1 MTLSQSRMKKTV
13 QNVSTTRTMPKKTL
27 LAMCCALFYSQP
39 GLAADIV
46 EYDSTFLMGDGATSI
61 DVSRYSNGNPTPAG
75 TYTVRVFV
83 NEKAVT
89 SQTIPF
95 IDIGKKSAEAC
106 LTMKNLAQLHI
117 KSPQNVGEKAI
128 LKKGDDESSDCLNLP
143 ALIEQSSVTFDMG
156 DQRLDIIVPQ
166 AWINKSY
173 DGYVEPSLWE
183 NGIPAALLSYNINGY
198 HNTNHGVDNDNMY
211 AAFNTGI
218 NLGAWRFRA
227 NGNYNWNNNSGSNFD
242 FQNRY
247 IQRDLTA
254 LRSQLM
260 LGEAYTTGETFD
272 SVSIR
277 GVRLYSDSRMLP
289 SQLANYAPVIR
300 GVANTN
306 AKVTITQGGY
316 KIYESTVPPGP
327 FEINDLS
334 PSGYGSDLIVTIEE
348 ADGSKR
354 TFSQPFSS
362 VMQMQKPGVGRWDVS
377 AGEVNDDD
385 LHDNPYVAQG
395 TYYYGLNNYLT
406 AYTGVQATD
415 NHYLAGLLGMGLNT
429 PFGAIALDIT
439 HSRAE
444 IPDDKTYQGQS
455 YRLTW
460 NKLIEATDTSFNVAA
475 YRYSTQNYLGLND
488 ALQLIDE
495 AKYGDDDQ
503 RNTMNNFARLKNQIT
518 LSISQPLQYG
528 ETDYGSFYLSG
539 SWTDYWATGDSR
551 SDYTLGYGKGFS
563 WGSMSV
569 NLQRT
574 WDEDGK
580 KDDSLYIN
588 LSIPLANLL
597 GGESRRSGFNTLSTQ
612 MRTDF
617 NGGHN
622 LSMNSSG
629 SSKDNML
636 NYSVNTGYTMQKE
649 GKSISDIGGYASYQ
663 SPWGDISA
671 SASAN
676 NDSSRQ
682 YSLATN
688 GGFVLHGGGLTF
700 TNDNFGNNDAIVL
713 VKAPGAKGARING
726 GNSTIDRWGYGAT
739 NSLSAYRE
747 NLVNVDIDTLE
758 NDVELKSTSATLVPR
773 DGAVVLASFETDQG
787 RSVIL
792 NMSRN
797 DGKALPF
804 GAEIYENDVQIGNM
818 GQGGQAFVRGIS
830 DAGELSVR
838 WFEENQPV
846 TCSATFALPA
856 TQQTVGSSQTLLL
869 DHVTCRVNNL
879 KSNGIDNEKE

>member
-1 MTLSQSRMKKTV
+1 M

-27 LAMCCALFYSQP
+27 LAVCCALLYSQP
-39 GLAADIV
+39 GLTADVV
-46 EYDSTFLMGDGATSI
+46 EYDSSFLMGDGAASI
-61 DVSRYSNGNPTPAG
+61 DVSRYSDGNPTPVG
-75 TYTVRVFV
+75 TYTVKVFV
-83 NEKAVT
+83 NEKPVA

-95 IDIGKKSAEAC
+95 IDVGKKNAEAC
-106 LTMKNLAQLHI
+106 LTPKNLAQLHI
-117 KSPQNVGEKAI
+117 KQPEIVGEKAV
-128 LKKGDDESSDCLNLP
+128 LKRGDEESDDCLNLP
-143 ALIEQSSVTFDMG
+143 ALIDQSSVEFDMG
-156 DQRLDIIVPQ
+156 DQRLDITVPQ
-166 AWINKSY
+166 AWVNKGY
-173 DGYVEPSLWE
+173 EGYVEPSLWE
-183 NGIPAALLSYNINGY
+183 SGIPAALLSYNINGY
-198 HNTNHGVDNDNMY
+198 HNTNNGVDNDSMY
-211 AAFNTGI
+211 AAFNTGV

-227 NGNYNWNNNSGSNFD
+227 NGNYNWDKDNGSNFD

-247 IQRDLTA
+247 VQRDLPA
-254 LRSQLM
+254 LRSQLIM
-260 LGEAYTTGETFD
+260 GESYTTGETFD

-306 AKVTITQGGY
+306 AKVTVTQSGY
-316 KIYESTVPPGP
+316 KIYEATVPPGP

-362 VMQMQKPGVGRWDVS
+362 VMQMQKPGVGRWDFS

-385 LHDNPYVAQG
+385 IHDKPYLAQG

-406 AYTGVQATD
+406 AYSGIQGTN
-415 NHYLAGLLGMGLNT
+415 NHYLAGLIGVGLNT
-429 PFGAIALDIT
+429 PFGALALDVT
-439 HSRAE
+439 HSRTE

-460 NKLIEATDTSFNVAA
+460 NKLIEPTNTSFNVAA
-475 YRYSTQNYLGLND
+475 YRYSTQDYLGLND
-488 ALQLIDE
+488 ALQLIDD
-495 AKYGDDDQ
+495 AKYNDDDQ
-503 RNTMNNFARLKNQIT
+503 RDTMDNYARMKNQIT
-518 LSISQPLQYG
+518 LSISQPLQDG

-563 WGSMSV
+563 WGSMSI

-574 WDEDGK
+574 WDEDGE

-597 GGESRRSGFNTLSTQ
+597 GGEDRRSGFTSLSTQ

-629 SSKDNML
+629 NNEDNTL

-649 GKSISDIGGYASYQ
+649 DKNISDVGGYVSYQ

-676 NDSSRQ
+676 NDSNRQ
-682 YSLATN
+682 YSLSTD
-688 GGFVLHGGGLTF
+688 GGFILHSGGLTF
-700 TNDNFGNNDAIVL
+700 TNDNFSNSDALVL

-726 GNSTIDRWGYGAT
+726 GGSTIDRWGYGAS
-739 NSLSAYRE
+739 NALSAYRE
-747 NLVNVDIDTLE
+747 NQVSLDIDTLE
-758 NDVELKSTSATLVPR
+758 NDVELKSTSTMLVPR
-773 DGAVVLASFETDQG
+773 DGAVVFASFETDQG
-787 RSVIL
+787 RSAIIT
-792 NMSRN
+792 MTRN
-797 DGKALPF
+797 DGKTIPF
-804 GAEIYENDVQIGNM
+804 GAEVFEGNTPIGNM
-818 GQGGQAFVRGIS
+818 GQGGQAFVRGIN
-830 DAGELSVR
+830 DRGELTVR
-838 WFEENQPV
+838 WFENNQP
-846 TCSATFALPA
+846 TRCSATYQLP
-856 TQQTVGSSQTLLL
+856 TDQQTVGSGQTLLL
-869 DHVTCRVNNL
+869 NNITCRVINHNQ
-879 KSNGIDNEKE
+879 NGTHNEKE

>member
-1 MTLSQSRMKKTV
+1 MEKTV

-27 LAMCCALFYSQP
+27 LAVCCALLYSQP
-39 GLAADIV
+39 GLTADVV
-46 EYDSTFLMGDGATSI
+46 EYDSSFLMGDGAASI
-61 DVSRYSNGNPTPAG
+61 DVSRYSDGNPTPVG
-75 TYTVRVFV
+75 TYTVKVFV
-83 NEKAVT
+83 NEKPVA

-95 IDIGKKSAEAC
+95 IDVGKKSAEAC
-106 LTMKNLAQLHI
+106 LTPKNLAQLHI
-117 KSPQNVGEKAI
+117 KQPEIVGEKAV
-128 LKKGDDESSDCLNLP
+128 LKRGDEESDDCLNLP
-143 ALIEQSSVTFDMG
+143 ALIDQSSVEFDMG
-156 DQRLDIIVPQ
+156 DQRLDITVPQ
-166 AWINKSY
+166 AWVNKGY
-173 DGYVEPSLWE
+173 EGYVEPSLWE
-183 NGIPAALLSYNINGY
+183 SGIPAALLSYNINGY
-198 HNTNHGVDNDNMY
+198 HNTNNGVDNDSMY
-211 AAFNTGI
+211 AAFNTGV

-227 NGNYNWNNNSGSNFD
+227 NGNYNWDKDNGSNFD

-247 IQRDLTA
+247 VQRDLPA
-254 LRSQLM
+254 LRSQLIM
-260 LGEAYTTGETFD
+260 GESYTTGETFD

-306 AKVTITQGGY
+306 AKVTVTQSGY
-316 KIYESTVPPGP
+316 KIYEATVPPGP

-362 VMQMQKPGVGRWDVS
+362 VMQMQKPGVGRWDFS

-385 LHDNPYVAQG
+385 IHDKPYLAQG

-406 AYTGVQATD
+406 AYSGIQGTN
-415 NHYLAGLLGMGLNT
+415 NHYLAGLIGVGLNT
-429 PFGAIALDIT
+429 PFGALALDVT
-439 HSRAE
+439 HSRTE

-460 NKLIEATDTSFNVAA
+460 NKLIEPTNTSFNVAA
-475 YRYSTQNYLGLND
+475 YRYSTQDYLGLND
-488 ALQLIDE
+488 ALQLIDD
-495 AKYGDDDQ
+495 AKYNDDDQ
-503 RNTMNNFARLKNQIT
+503 RDTMDNYARMKNQIT
-518 LSISQPLQYG
+518 LSISQPLQDG

-563 WGSMSV
+563 WGSMSI

-574 WDEDGK
+574 WDEDGE

-597 GGESRRSGFNTLSTQ
+597 GGEDRRSGFTSLSTQ

-629 SSKDNML
+629 NNEDNTL

-649 GKSISDIGGYASYQ
+649 DKNISDVGGYVSYQ

-676 NDSSRQ
+676 NDSNRQ
-682 YSLATN
+682 YSLSTD
-688 GGFVLHGGGLTF
+688 GGFILHSGGLTF
-700 TNDNFGNNDAIVL
+700 TNDNFSNSDALVL

-726 GNSTIDRWGYGAT
+726 GGSTIDRWGYGAS
-739 NSLSAYRE
+739 NALSAYRE
-747 NLVNVDIDTLE
+747 NQVSLDIDTLE
-758 NDVELKSTSATLVPR
+758 NDVELKSTSTMLVPR
-773 DGAVVLASFETDQG
+773 DGAVVFASFETDQG
-787 RSVIL
+787 RSAIIT
-792 NMSRN
+792 MTRN
-797 DGKALPF
+797 DGKTIPF
-804 GAEIYENDVQIGNM
+804 GAEVFEDNTPIGNM
-818 GQGGQAFVRGIS
+818 GQGGQAFVRGIN
-830 DAGELSVR
+830 DRGELTVR
-838 WFEENQPV
+838 WFENNQPAR
-846 TCSATFALPA
+846 CSATYQLP
-856 TQQTVGSSQTLLL
+856 TDQQTVGSGQTLLL
-869 DHVTCRVNNL
+869 NNITCRVINHNQ
-879 KSNGIDNEKE
+879 NGTHNEKE

>member
-1 MTLSQSRMKKTV
+1 
-13 QNVSTTRTMPKKTL
+13 MPKKTL
-27 LAMCCALFYSQP
+27 LAVCCALLYSQP
-39 GLAADIV
+39 GLTADVV
-46 EYDSTFLMGDGATSI
+46 EYDSSFLMGDGAASI
-61 DVSRYSNGNPTPAG
+61 DVSRYSDGNPTPVG
-75 TYTVRVFV
+75 TYTVKVFV
-83 NEKAVT
+83 NEKPVA

-95 IDIGKKSAEAC
+95 IDVGKKSAEAC
-106 LTMKNLAQLHI
+106 LTPKNLAQLHI
-117 KSPQNVGEKAI
+117 KQPEIVGEKAV
-128 LKKGDDESSDCLNLP
+128 LKRGDEENDDCLNLP
-143 ALIEQSSVTFDMG
+143 ALIDQSSVEFDMG
-156 DQRLDIIVPQ
+156 DQRLDITVPQ
-166 AWINKSY
+166 AWVNKGY
-173 DGYVEPSLWE
+173 EGYVEPSLWE
-183 NGIPAALLSYNINGY
+183 SGIPAALLSYNINGY
-198 HNTNHGVDNDNMY
+198 HNTNNGVDNDSMY

-227 NGNYNWNNNSGSNFD
+227 NGNYNWDKDNGSNFD

-247 IQRDLTA
+247 VQRDLPA
-254 LRSQLM
+254 LRSQLIM
-260 LGEAYTTGETFD
+260 GESYTTGETFD

-306 AKVTITQGGY
+306 AKVTVTQSGY
-316 KIYESTVPPGP
+316 KIYEATVPPGP

-362 VMQMQKPGVGRWDVS
+362 VMQMQKPGVGRWDFS

-385 LHDNPYVAQG
+385 IHDKPYLAQG

-406 AYTGVQATD
+406 AYSGIQGTN
-415 NHYLAGLLGMGLNT
+415 NHYLAGLIGVGLNT
-429 PFGAIALDIT
+429 PFGALALDVT
-439 HSRAE
+439 HSRTE
-444 IPDDKTYQGQS
+444 IPDDKTYKGQS

-460 NKLIEATDTSFNVAA
+460 NKLIEPTNTSFNVAA
-475 YRYSTQNYLGLND
+475 YRYSTQDYLGLND
-488 ALQLIDE
+488 ALQLIDD
-495 AKYGDDDQ
+495 AKYNDDDQ
-503 RNTMNNFARLKNQIT
+503 RDTMDNYARMKNQIT
-518 LSISQPLQYG
+518 LSISQPLQDG

-563 WGSMSV
+563 WGSMSI

-574 WDEDGK
+574 WDEDGE

-597 GGESRRSGFNTLSTQ
+597 GGEDRRSGFTSLSTQ

-629 SSKDNML
+629 NNEDNTL

-649 GKSISDIGGYASYQ
+649 DKNISDVGGYVSYQ

-676 NDSSRQ
+676 NDSNRQ
-682 YSLATN
+682 YSLSTD
-688 GGFVLHGGGLTF
+688 GGFILHSGGLTF
-700 TNDNFGNNDAIVL
+700 TNDNFSNSDALVL

-726 GNSTIDRWGYGAT
+726 GGSTIDRWGYGAS
-739 NSLSAYRE
+739 NALSAYRE
-747 NLVNVDIDTLE
+747 NQVSLDIDTLE
-758 NDVELKSTSATLVPR
+758 NDVELKSTSTMLVPR
-773 DGAVVLASFETDQG
+773 DGAVVFASFETDQG
-787 RSVIL
+787 RSAIIT
-792 NMSRN
+792 MTRN
-797 DGKALPF
+797 DGKTIPF
-804 GAEIYENDVQIGNM
+804 GAEVFEGNTPIGNM
-818 GQGGQAFVRGIS
+818 GQGGQAFVRGIN
-830 DAGELSVR
+830 DRGELTVR
-838 WFEENQPV
+838 WFENNQP
-846 TCSATFALPA
+846 TRCSATYQLP
-856 TQQTVGSSQTLLL
+856 TDQQTVGSGQTLLL
-869 DHVTCRVNNL
+869 NNITCRVINHNQ
-879 KSNGIDNEKE
+879 NGTHNEKE

>member
-1 MTLSQSRMKKTV
+1 MEKTV
-13 QNVSTTRTMPKKTL
+13 QNVPTTRTMPKKTL
-27 LAMCCALFYSQP
+27 LAVCCALLYSQP
-39 GLAADIV
+39 GLTADVV
-46 EYDSTFLMGDGATSI
+46 EYDSSFLMGDGAASI
-61 DVSRYSNGNPTPAG
+61 DVSRYSDGNPTPVG
-75 TYTVRVFV
+75 TYTVKVFV
-83 NEKAVT
+83 NEKPVA

-95 IDIGKKSAEAC
+95 IDVGKKSAEAC
-106 LTMKNLAQLHI
+106 LTPKNLAQLHI
-117 KSPQNVGEKAI
+117 KQPEIVGEKAV
-128 LKKGDDESSDCLNLP
+128 LKRGDEESDDCLNLP
-143 ALIEQSSVTFDMG
+143 ALIDQSSVEFDMG
-156 DQRLDIIVPQ
+156 DQRLDITVPQ
-166 AWINKSY
+166 AWVNKGY
-173 DGYVEPSLWE
+173 EGYVEPSLWE
-183 NGIPAALLSYNINGY
+183 SGIPAALLSYNINGY
-198 HNTNHGVDNDNMY
+198 HNTNNGVDNDSMY

-227 NGNYNWNNNSGSNFD
+227 NGNYNWDKDNGSNFD

-247 IQRDLTA
+247 VQRDLPA
-254 LRSQLM
+254 LRSQLIV
-260 LGEAYTTGETFD
+260 GEAYTTGETFD

-306 AKVTITQGGY
+306 AKVTVTQSGY
-316 KIYESTVPPGP
+316 KIYEATVPPGP

-362 VMQMQKPGVGRWDVS
+362 VMQMQKPGVGRWDFS

-385 LHDNPYVAQG
+385 IHDKPYLAQG

-406 AYTGVQATD
+406 AYSGIQGTN
-415 NHYLAGLLGMGLNT
+415 NHYLAGLIGVGLNT
-429 PFGAIALDIT
+429 PFGALALDVT
-439 HSRAE
+439 HSRTE

-460 NKLIEATDTSFNVAA
+460 NKLIEPTNTSFNVAA
-475 YRYSTQNYLGLND
+475 YRYSTQDYLGLND
-488 ALQLIDE
+488 ALQLIDD
-495 AKYGDDDQ
+495 AKYNDDDQ
-503 RNTMNNFARLKNQIT
+503 RDTMDNYARMKNQIT
-518 LSISQPLQYG
+518 LSISQPLQDG

-563 WGSMSV
+563 WGSMSI

-574 WDEDGK
+574 WDEDGE

-597 GGESRRSGFNTLSTQ
+597 GGEDRRSGFTSLSTQ

-629 SSKDNML
+629 NNEDNTL

-649 GKSISDIGGYASYQ
+649 DKNISDVGGYVSYQ

-676 NDSSRQ
+676 NDSNRQ
-682 YSLATN
+682 YSLSTD
-688 GGFVLHGGGLTF
+688 GGFILHSGGLTF
-700 TNDNFGNNDAIVL
+700 TNDNFSNSDALVL

-726 GNSTIDRWGYGAT
+726 GGSTIDRWGYGAS
-739 NSLSAYRE
+739 NALSAYRE
-747 NLVNVDIDTLE
+747 NQVSLDIDTLE
-758 NDVELKSTSATLVPR
+758 NDVELKSTSTMLVPR
-773 DGAVVLASFETDQG
+773 DGAVVFASFETDQG
-787 RSVIL
+787 RSAIIT
-792 NMSRN
+792 MTRN
-797 DGKALPF
+797 DGKTIPF
-804 GAEIYENDVQIGNM
+804 GAEVFEGNTPIGNM
-818 GQGGQAFVRGIS
+818 GQGGQAFVRGIN
-830 DAGELSVR
+830 DRGELTVR
-838 WFEENQPV
+838 WFENNQP
-846 TCSATFALPA
+846 TRCSATYQLP
-856 TQQTVGSSQTLLL
+856 TDQQTVGSGQTLLL
-869 DHVTCRVNNL
+869 NNITCRVINHNQ
-879 KSNGIDNEKE
+879 NGSHNEKE

>member
-1 MTLSQSRMKKTV
+1 M
-13 QNVSTTRTMPKKTL
+13 QNVPTTRTLPKKTL
-27 LAMCCALFYSQP
+27 LAVCCALLYSQP
-39 GLAADIV
+39 GLTADVV
-46 EYDSTFLMGDGATSI
+46 EYDSSFLMGDGAASI
-61 DVSRYSNGNPTPAG
+61 DVSRYSDGNPTPVG
-75 TYTVRVFV
+75 TYTVKVFV
-83 NEKAVT
+83 NEKPVA

-95 IDIGKKSAEAC
+95 IDVGKKSAEAC
-106 LTMKNLAQLHI
+106 LTPKNLAQLHI
-117 KSPQNVGEKAI
+117 KQPEIVGEKAV
-128 LKKGDDESSDCLNLP
+128 LKRGDEESDDCLNLP
-143 ALIEQSSVTFDMG
+143 ALIDQSSVEFDMG
-156 DQRLDIIVPQ
+156 DQRLDITVPQ
-166 AWINKSY
+166 AWVNKGY
-173 DGYVEPSLWE
+173 EGYVEPSLWE
-183 NGIPAALLSYNINGY
+183 SGIPAALLSYNINGY
-198 HNTNHGVDNDNMY
+198 HNTNNGVDNDSMY

-227 NGNYNWNNNSGSNFD
+227 NGNYNWDKDNGSNFD

-247 IQRDLTA
+247 VQRDLPA
-254 LRSQLM
+254 LRSQLIM
-260 LGEAYTTGETFD
+260 GESYTTGETFD

-306 AKVTITQGGY
+306 AKVTVTQSGY
-316 KIYESTVPPGP
+316 KIYEATVPPGP

-362 VMQMQKPGVGRWDVS
+362 VMQMQKPGVGRWDFS

-385 LHDNPYVAQG
+385 IHDKPYLAQG

-406 AYTGVQATD
+406 AYSGIQGTN
-415 NHYLAGLLGMGLNT
+415 NHYLAGLIGVGLNT
-429 PFGAIALDIT
+429 PFGALALDVT
-439 HSRAE
+439 HSRTE

-460 NKLIEATDTSFNVAA
+460 NKLIEPTNTSFNVAA
-475 YRYSTQNYLGLND
+475 YRYSTQDYLGLND
-488 ALQLIDE
+488 ALQLIDD
-495 AKYGDDDQ
+495 AKYNDDDQ
-503 RNTMNNFARLKNQIT
+503 RDTMDNYARMKNQIT
-518 LSISQPLQYG
+518 LSISQPLQDG

-563 WGSMSV
+563 WGSMSI

-574 WDEDGK
+574 WDEDGE

-597 GGESRRSGFNTLSTQ
+597 GGENRRSGFTSLSTQ

-629 SSKDNML
+629 NNEDNTL

-649 GKSISDIGGYASYQ
+649 GKDISDVGGYASYQ

-676 NDSSRQ
+676 NDSNRQ
-682 YSLATN
+682 YSLSTD
-688 GGFVLHGGGLTF
+688 GGFILHSGGLTF
-700 TNDNFGNNDAIVL
+700 TNDNFSNSDALVL

-726 GNSTIDRWGYGAT
+726 GGSTIDRWGYGAS
-739 NSLSAYRE
+739 NALSAYRE
-747 NLVNVDIDTLE
+747 NQVNLDIDTLE
-758 NDVELKSTSATLVPR
+758 NDVELKSTSTMLVPR
-773 DGAVVLASFETDQG
+773 DGAVVFASFETDQG
-787 RSVIL
+787 RSVIIT
-792 NMSRN
+792 MARD
-797 DGKALPF
+797 DGKTIPF
-804 GAEIYENDVQIGNM
+804 GAEVFEGNTPIGNM
-818 GQGGQAFVRGIS
+818 GQGGQAFVRGINER
-830 DAGELSVR
+830 GELTVR
-838 WFEENQPV
+838 WYENNQPAR
-846 TCSATFALPA
+846 CSATYQLP
-856 TQQTVGSSQTLLL
+856 TDQQTIGSGQTLLL
-869 DHVTCRVNNL
+869 NNITCRVINHNQ
-879 KSNGIDNEKE
+879 NGNANEKE

>member
-1 MTLSQSRMKKTV
+1 MEKTV
-13 QNVSTTRTMPKKTL
+13 QNVPTTRTLPKKTL
-27 LAMCCALFYSQP
+27 LAVCCALLYSQP
-39 GLAADIV
+39 GLTADVV
-46 EYDSTFLMGDGATSI
+46 EYDSSFLMGDGAASI
-61 DVSRYSNGNPTPAG
+61 DVSRYSDGNPTPVG
-75 TYTVRVFV
+75 TYTVKVFV
-83 NEKAVT
+83 NEKPVA

-95 IDIGKKSAEAC
+95 IDVGKKSAEAC
-106 LTMKNLAQLHI
+106 LTPKNLAQLHI
-117 KSPQNVGEKAI
+117 KQPEIVGEKAV
-128 LKKGDDESSDCLNLP
+128 LKRGDEESDDCLNLP
-143 ALIEQSSVTFDMG
+143 ALIDQSSVEFDMG
-156 DQRLDIIVPQ
+156 DQRLDITVPQ
-166 AWINKSY
+166 AWVNKGY
-173 DGYVEPSLWE
+173 EGYVEPSLWE
-183 NGIPAALLSYNINGY
+183 SGIPAALLSYNINGY
-198 HNTNHGVDNDNMY
+198 HNTNNGVDNDSMY

-227 NGNYNWNNNSGSNFD
+227 NGNYNWDKDNGSNFD

-247 IQRDLTA
+247 VQRDLPA
-254 LRSQLM
+254 LRSQLIM
-260 LGEAYTTGETFD
+260 GESYTTGETFD

-306 AKVTITQGGY
+306 AKVTVTQSGY
-316 KIYESTVPPGP
+316 KIYEATVPPGP

-362 VMQMQKPGVGRWDVS
+362 VMQMQKPGVGRWDFS

-385 LHDNPYVAQG
+385 IHDKPYLAQG

-406 AYTGVQATD
+406 AYSGIQGTN
-415 NHYLAGLLGMGLNT
+415 NHYLAGLIGVGLNT
-429 PFGAIALDIT
+429 PFGALALDVT
-439 HSRAE
+439 HSRTE

-460 NKLIEATDTSFNVAA
+460 NKLIEPTNTSFNVAA
-475 YRYSTQNYLGLND
+475 YRYSTQDYLGLND
-488 ALQLIDE
+488 ALQLIDD
-495 AKYGDDDQ
+495 AKYNDDDQ
-503 RNTMNNFARLKNQIT
+503 RDTMDNYARMKNQIT
-518 LSISQPLQYG
+518 LSISQPLQDG

-563 WGSMSV
+563 WGSMSI

-574 WDEDGK
+574 WDEDGE

-597 GGESRRSGFNTLSTQ
+597 GGEDRRSGFTSLSTQ

-629 SSKDNML
+629 NNEDNTL

-649 GKSISDIGGYASYQ
+649 DKNISDVGGYVSYQ

-676 NDSSRQ
+676 NDSNRQ
-682 YSLATN
+682 YSLSTD
-688 GGFVLHGGGLTF
+688 GGFILHSGGLTF
-700 TNDNFGNNDAIVL
+700 TNDNFSNSDALVL

-726 GNSTIDRWGYGAT
+726 GGSTIDRWGYGAS
-739 NSLSAYRE
+739 NALSAYRE
-747 NLVNVDIDTLE
+747 NQVSLDIDTLE
-758 NDVELKSTSATLVPR
+758 NDVELKSTSTMLVPR
-773 DGAVVLASFETDQG
+773 DGAVVFASFETDQG
-787 RSVIL
+787 RSAIIT
-792 NMSRN
+792 MTRN
-797 DGKALPF
+797 DGKTIPF
-804 GAEIYENDVQIGNM
+804 GAEVFEGNTPIGNM
-818 GQGGQAFVRGIS
+818 GQGGQAFVRGIN
-830 DAGELSVR
+830 DRGELTVR
-838 WFEENQPV
+838 WFENNQP
-846 TCSATFALPA
+846 TRCSATYQLP
-856 TQQTVGSSQTLLL
+856 TDQQTVGSGQTLLL
-869 DHVTCRVNNL
+869 NNITCRVINHNQ
-879 KSNGIDNEKE
+879 NGTHNEKE

>member
-1 MTLSQSRMKKTV
+1 M

-27 LAMCCALFYSQP
+27 LAVCCALLYSQP
-39 GLAADIV
+39 GLTADVV
-46 EYDSTFLMGDGATSI
+46 EYDSSFLMGDGAASI
-61 DVSRYSNGNPTPAG
+61 DVSRYSDGNPTPVG
-75 TYTVRVFV
+75 TYTVKVFV
-83 NEKAVT
+83 NEKPVA

-95 IDIGKKSAEAC
+95 IDVGKKSAEAC
-106 LTMKNLAQLHI
+106 LTPKNLAQLHI
-117 KSPQNVGEKAI
+117 KQPEIVGEKAV
-128 LKKGDDESSDCLNLP
+128 LKRGDEESDDCLNLP
-143 ALIEQSSVTFDMG
+143 ALIDQSSVEFDMG
-156 DQRLDIIVPQ
+156 DQRLDITVPQ
-166 AWINKSY
+166 AWVNKGY
-173 DGYVEPSLWE
+173 EGYVEPSLWE
-183 NGIPAALLSYNINGY
+183 SGIPAALLSYNINGY
-198 HNTNHGVDNDNMY
+198 HNTNNGVDNDSMY
-211 AAFNTGI
+211 AAFNTGV

-227 NGNYNWNNNSGSNFD
+227 NGNYNWNKNDGSNFD

-247 IQRDLTA
+247 VQRDLPA
-254 LRSQLM
+254 LRSQLIM
-260 LGEAYTTGETFD
+260 GEAYTTGETFD

-306 AKVTITQGGY
+306 AKVTITQSGY
-316 KIYESTVPPGP
+316 KIYEATVPPGP

-362 VMQMQKPGVGRWDVS
+362 VMQMQKPGVGRWDFS

-385 LHDNPYVAQG
+385 IHDKPYLAQG

-406 AYTGVQATD
+406 AYSGIQGTN
-415 NHYLAGLLGMGLNT
+415 NHYLAGLIGVGLNT
-429 PFGAIALDIT
+429 PFGALALDVT
-439 HSRAE
+439 HSRTE

-460 NKLIEATDTSFNVAA
+460 NKLIEPTNTSFNVAA
-475 YRYSTQNYLGLND
+475 YRYSTQDYLGLND
-488 ALQLIDE
+488 ALQLIDD
-495 AKYGDDDQ
+495 AKYNDDDQ
-503 RNTMNNFARLKNQIT
+503 RDTMDNYARMKNQIT
-518 LSISQPLQYG
+518 LSISQPLQDG

-563 WGSMSV
+563 WGSMSI

-574 WDEDGK
+574 WDEDGE

-597 GGESRRSGFNTLSTQ
+597 GGEDRRSGFTSLSTQ

-629 SSKDNML
+629 NNEDNTL

-649 GKSISDIGGYASYQ
+649 DKNISDVGGYVSYQ

-676 NDSSRQ
+676 NDSNRQ
-682 YSLATN
+682 YSLSTD
-688 GGFVLHGGGLTF
+688 GGFILHSGGLTF
-700 TNDNFGNNDAIVL
+700 TNDNFSNSDALVL

-726 GNSTIDRWGYGAT
+726 GGSTIDRWGYGAS
-739 NSLSAYRE
+739 NALSAYRE
-747 NLVNVDIDTLE
+747 NQVSLDIDTLE
-758 NDVELKSTSATLVPR
+758 NDVELKSTSTMLVPR
-773 DGAVVLASFETDQG
+773 DGAVVFASFETDQG
-787 RSVIL
+787 RSAIIT
-792 NMSRN
+792 MTRN
-797 DGKALPF
+797 DGKTIPF
-804 GAEIYENDVQIGNM
+804 GAEVFEGNTPIGNM
-818 GQGGQAFVRGIS
+818 GQGGQAFVRGIN
-830 DAGELSVR
+830 DRGELTVR
-838 WFEENQPV
+838 WFENNQP
-846 TCSATFALPA
+846 TRCSATYQLP
-856 TQQTVGSSQTLLL
+856 TDQQTVGSGQTLLL
-869 DHVTCRVNNL
+869 NNITCRVINHNQ
-879 KSNGIDNEKE
+879 NGTHNEKE

>member
-1 MTLSQSRMKKTV
+1 M
-13 QNVSTTRTMPKKTL
+13 QNVPTTRTLPKKTL
-27 LAMCCALFYSQP
+27 LAVCCALLYSQP
-39 GLAADIV
+39 GLTADVV
-46 EYDSTFLMGDGATSI
+46 EYDSSFLMGDGAASI
-61 DVSRYSNGNPTPAG
+61 DVSRYSDGNPTPVG
-75 TYTVRVFV
+75 TYTVKVFV
-83 NEKAVT
+83 NEKPVA

-95 IDIGKKSAEAC
+95 IDVGKKSAEAC
-106 LTMKNLAQLHI
+106 LTPKNLAQLHI
-117 KSPQNVGEKAI
+117 KQPEIVGEKAV
-128 LKKGDDESSDCLNLP
+128 LKRGDEENDDCLNLP
-143 ALIEQSSVTFDMG
+143 ALIDQSSVEFDMG
-156 DQRLDIIVPQ
+156 DQRLDITVPQ
-166 AWINKSY
+166 AWVNKGY
-173 DGYVEPSLWE
+173 EGYVEPSLWE
-183 NGIPAALLSYNINGY
+183 SGIPAALLSYNINGY
-198 HNTNHGVDNDNMY
+198 HNTNNGVDNDSMY

-227 NGNYNWNNNSGSNFD
+227 NGNYNWDKDNGSNFD

-247 IQRDLTA
+247 VQRDLPA
-254 LRSQLM
+254 LRSQLIM
-260 LGEAYTTGETFD
+260 GESYTTGETFD

-306 AKVTITQGGY
+306 AKVTVTQSGY
-316 KIYESTVPPGP
+316 KIYEATVPPGP

-362 VMQMQKPGVGRWDVS
+362 VMQMQKPGVGRWDFS

-385 LHDNPYVAQG
+385 IHDKPYLAQG

-406 AYTGVQATD
+406 AYSGIQGTN
-415 NHYLAGLLGMGLNT
+415 NHYLAGLIGVGLNT
-429 PFGAIALDIT
+429 PFGALALDVT
-439 HSRAE
+439 HSRTE

-460 NKLIEATDTSFNVAA
+460 NKLIEPTNTSFNVAA
-475 YRYSTQNYLGLND
+475 YRYSTQDYLGLND
-488 ALQLIDE
+488 ALQLIDD
-495 AKYGDDDQ
+495 AKYNDDDQ
-503 RNTMNNFARLKNQIT
+503 RDTMDNYARMKNQIT
-518 LSISQPLQYG
+518 LSINQPLQDG

-563 WGSMSV
+563 WGSMSI

-574 WDEDGK
+574 WDEDGE

-597 GGESRRSGFNTLSTQ
+597 GGEDRRSGFTSLSTQ

-629 SSKDNML
+629 NNEDNTL

-649 GKSISDIGGYASYQ
+649 DKNISDVGGYVSYQ

-676 NDSSRQ
+676 NDSNRQ
-682 YSLATN
+682 YSLSTD
-688 GGFVLHGGGLTF
+688 GGFILHSDGLTF
-700 TNDNFGNNDAIVL
+700 TNDNFSNSDALVL

-726 GNSTIDRWGYGAT
+726 GGSTIDRWGYGAS
-739 NSLSAYRE
+739 NALSAYRE
-747 NLVNVDIDTLE
+747 NQVSLDIDTLE
-758 NDVELKSTSATLVPR
+758 NDVELKSTSTMLVPR
-773 DGAVVLASFETDQG
+773 DGAVVFASFETDQG
-787 RSVIL
+787 RSAIIT
-792 NMSRN
+792 MTRN
-797 DGKALPF
+797 DGKTIPF
-804 GAEIYENDVQIGNM
+804 GAEVFEGNTPIGNM
-818 GQGGQAFVRGIS
+818 GQGGQAFVRGIN
-830 DAGELSVR
+830 DRGELTVR
-838 WFEENQPV
+838 WFENNQP
-846 TCSATFALPA
+846 TRCSATYQLP
-856 TQQTVGSSQTLLL
+856 TDQQTVGSGQTLLL
-869 DHVTCRVNNL
+869 NNITCRVINHNQ
-879 KSNGIDNEKE
+879 NGTHNEKE

>member
-1 MTLSQSRMKKTV
+1 MEKTV

-27 LAMCCALFYSQP
+27 LAVCCALLYSQP
-39 GLAADIV
+39 GLTADVV
-46 EYDSTFLMGDGATSI
+46 EYDSSFLMGDGAASI
-61 DVSRYSNGNPTPAG
+61 DVSRYSDGNPTPVG
-75 TYTVRVFV
+75 TYTVKVFV
-83 NEKAVT
+83 NEKPVA

-95 IDIGKKSAEAC
+95 IDVGKKNAEAC
-106 LTMKNLAQLHI
+106 LTPKNLAQLHI
-117 KSPQNVGEKAI
+117 KQPEIVGEKAV
-128 LKKGDDESSDCLNLP
+128 LKRGDEESDDCLNLP
-143 ALIEQSSVTFDMG
+143 ALIDQSSVEFDMG
-156 DQRLDIIVPQ
+156 DQRLDITVPQ
-166 AWINKSY
+166 AWVNKGY
-173 DGYVEPSLWE
+173 EGYVEPSLWE
-183 NGIPAALLSYNINGY
+183 SGIPAALLSYNINGY
-198 HNTNHGVDNDNMY
+198 HNTNNGVDNDSMY
-211 AAFNTGI
+211 AAFNTGV

-227 NGNYNWNNNSGSNFD
+227 NGNYNWDKDNGSNFD

-247 IQRDLTA
+247 VQRDLPA
-254 LRSQLM
+254 LRSQLIM
-260 LGEAYTTGETFD
+260 GESYTTGETFD

-306 AKVTITQGGY
+306 AKVTVTQSGY
-316 KIYESTVPPGP
+316 KIYEATVPPGP

-362 VMQMQKPGVGRWDVS
+362 VMQMQKPGVGRWDFS

-385 LHDNPYVAQG
+385 IHDKPYLAQG

-406 AYTGVQATD
+406 AYSGIQGTN
-415 NHYLAGLLGMGLNT
+415 NHYLAGLIGVGLNT
-429 PFGAIALDIT
+429 PFGALALDVT
-439 HSRAE
+439 HSRTE

-460 NKLIEATDTSFNVAA
+460 NKLIEPTNTSFNVAA
-475 YRYSTQNYLGLND
+475 YRYSTQDYLGLND
-488 ALQLIDE
+488 ALQLIDD
-495 AKYGDDDQ
+495 AKYNDDDQ
-503 RNTMNNFARLKNQIT
+503 RDTMDNYARMKNQIT
-518 LSISQPLQYG
+518 LSISQPLQDG

-563 WGSMSV
+563 WGSMSI

-574 WDEDGK
+574 WDEDGE

-597 GGESRRSGFNTLSTQ
+597 GGEDRRSGFTSLSTQ

-629 SSKDNML
+629 NNEDNTL

-649 GKSISDIGGYASYQ
+649 DKNISDVGGYVSYQ

-676 NDSSRQ
+676 NDSNRQ
-682 YSLATN
+682 YSLSTD
-688 GGFVLHGGGLTF
+688 GGFILHSGGLTF
-700 TNDNFGNNDAIVL
+700 TNDNFSNSDALVL

-726 GNSTIDRWGYGAT
+726 GGSTIDRWGYGAS
-739 NSLSAYRE
+739 NALSAYRE
-747 NLVNVDIDTLE
+747 NQVSLDIDTLE
-758 NDVELKSTSATLVPR
+758 NDVELKSTSTMLVPR
-773 DGAVVLASFETDQG
+773 DGAVVFASFETDQG
-787 RSVIL
+787 RSAIIT
-792 NMSRN
+792 MTRN
-797 DGKALPF
+797 DGKTIPF
-804 GAEIYENDVQIGNM
+804 GAEVFEGNTPIGNM
-818 GQGGQAFVRGIS
+818 GQGGQAFVRGIN
-830 DAGELSVR
+830 DRGELTVR
-838 WFEENQPV
+838 WFENNQP
-846 TCSATFALPA
+846 TRCSATYQLP
-856 TQQTVGSSQTLLL
+856 TDQQTVGSGQTLLL
-869 DHVTCRVNNL
+869 NNITCRVINHNQ
-879 KSNGIDNEKE
+879 NGTHNEKE

>member
-1 MTLSQSRMKKTV
+1 MEKTV
-13 QNVSTTRTMPKKTL
+13 QNVPTTRTLPKKTL
-27 LAMCCALFYSQP
+27 LAVCCALLYSQP
-39 GLAADIV
+39 GLTADVV
-46 EYDSTFLMGDGATSI
+46 EYDSSFLMGDGAASI
-61 DVSRYSNGNPTPAG
+61 DVSRYSDGNPTPVG
-75 TYTVRVFV
+75 TYTVKVFV
-83 NEKAVT
+83 NEKPVA

-95 IDIGKKSAEAC
+95 IDVGKKSAEAC
-106 LTMKNLAQLHI
+106 LTPKNLAQLHI
-117 KSPQNVGEKAI
+117 KQPEIVGEKAV
-128 LKKGDDESSDCLNLP
+128 LKRGDEESDDCLNLP
-143 ALIEQSSVTFDMG
+143 ALIDQSSVEFDMG
-156 DQRLDIIVPQ
+156 DQRLDITVPQ
-166 AWINKSY
+166 AWVNKGY
-173 DGYVEPSLWE
+173 EGYVEPSLWE
-183 NGIPAALLSYNINGY
+183 SGIPAALLSYNINGY
-198 HNTNHGVDNDNMY
+198 HNTNNGVDNDSMY

-227 NGNYNWNNNSGSNFD
+227 NGNYNWDKDNGSNFD

-247 IQRDLTA
+247 VQRDLPA
-254 LRSQLM
+254 LRSQLIM
-260 LGEAYTTGETFD
+260 GESYTTGETFD

-306 AKVTITQGGY
+306 AKVTVTQSGY
-316 KIYESTVPPGP
+316 KIYEATVPPGP

-362 VMQMQKPGVGRWDVS
+362 VMQMQKPGVGRWDFS

-385 LHDNPYVAQG
+385 IHDKPYLAQG

-406 AYTGVQATD
+406 AYSGIQGTN
-415 NHYLAGLLGMGLNT
+415 NHYLAGLIGVGLNT
-429 PFGAIALDIT
+429 PFGALALDVT
-439 HSRAE
+439 HSRTE

-460 NKLIEATDTSFNVAA
+460 NKLIEPTNTSFNVAA
-475 YRYSTQNYLGLND
+475 YRYSTQDYLGLND
-488 ALQLIDE
+488 ALQLIDD
-495 AKYGDDDQ
+495 AKYNDDDQ
-503 RNTMNNFARLKNQIT
+503 RDTMDNYARMKNQIT
-518 LSISQPLQYG
+518 LSISQPLQDG

-563 WGSMSV
+563 WGSMSI

-574 WDEDGK
+574 WDEDGE

-597 GGESRRSGFNTLSTQ
+597 GGEDRRSGFTSLSTQ

-629 SSKDNML
+629 NNEDNTL

-649 GKSISDIGGYASYQ
+649 DKNISDVGGYVSYQ

-676 NDSSRQ
+676 NDSNRQ
-682 YSLATN
+682 YSLSTD
-688 GGFVLHGGGLTF
+688 GGFILHSGGLTF
-700 TNDNFGNNDAIVL
+700 TNDNFSNSDALVL

-726 GNSTIDRWGYGAT
+726 GSSTIDRWGYGAS
-739 NSLSAYRE
+739 NALSAYRE
-747 NLVNVDIDTLE
+747 NQVSLDIDTLE
-758 NDVELKSTSATLVPR
+758 NDVELKSTSTMLVPR
-773 DGAVVLASFETDQG
+773 DGAVVFASFETDQG
-787 RSVIL
+787 RSAIIT
-792 NMSRN
+792 MTRN
-797 DGKALPF
+797 DGKTIPF
-804 GAEIYENDVQIGNM
+804 GAEVFEDNTPIGNM
-818 GQGGQAFVRGIS
+818 GQGGQAFVRGIN
-830 DAGELSVR
+830 DRGELTVR
-838 WFEENQPV
+838 WFENNQP
-846 TCSATFALPA
+846 TRCSATYQLP
-856 TQQTVGSSQTLLL
+856 TDQQTVGSGQTLLL
-869 DHVTCRVNNL
+869 NNITCRVINHNQ
-879 KSNGIDNEKE
+879 NGTHNEKE

>member
-1 MTLSQSRMKKTV
+1 M

-27 LAMCCALFYSQP
+27 LAVCCALLYSQP
-39 GLAADIV
+39 GLTADVV
-46 EYDSTFLMGDGATSI
+46 EYDSSFLMGDGAASI
-61 DVSRYSNGNPTPAG
+61 DVSRYSDGNPTPVG
-75 TYTVRVFV
+75 TYTVKVFV
-83 NEKAVT
+83 NEKPVA

-95 IDIGKKSAEAC
+95 IDVGKKSAEAC
-106 LTMKNLAQLHI
+106 LTPKNLAQLHI
-117 KSPQNVGEKAI
+117 KQPEIVGEKAV
-128 LKKGDDESSDCLNLP
+128 LKRGDEESDDCLNLP
-143 ALIEQSSVTFDMG
+143 ALIDQSSVEFDMG
-156 DQRLDIIVPQ
+156 DQRLDITVPQ
-166 AWINKSY
+166 AWVNKGY
-173 DGYVEPSLWE
+173 EGYVEPSLWE
-183 NGIPAALLSYNINGY
+183 SGIPAALLSYNINGY
-198 HNTNHGVDNDNMY
+198 HNTNNGVDNDSMY
-211 AAFNTGI
+211 AAFNTGV

-227 NGNYNWNNNSGSNFD
+227 NGNYNWDKDNGSNFD
-242 FQNRY
+242 SQNRY
-247 IQRDLTA
+247 VQRDLPA
-254 LRSQLM
+254 LRSQLIM
-260 LGEAYTTGETFD
+260 GESYTTGETFD

-306 AKVTITQGGY
+306 AKVTVTQSGY
-316 KIYESTVPPGP
+316 KIYEATVPPGP

-362 VMQMQKPGVGRWDVS
+362 VMQMQKPGVGRWDFS

-385 LHDNPYVAQG
+385 IHDKPYLAQG

-406 AYTGVQATD
+406 AYSGIQGTN
-415 NHYLAGLLGMGLNT
+415 NHYLAGLIGVGLNT
-429 PFGAIALDIT
+429 PFGALALDVT
-439 HSRAE
+439 HSRTE

-460 NKLIEATDTSFNVAA
+460 NKLIEPTNTSFNVAA
-475 YRYSTQNYLGLND
+475 YRYSTQDYLGLND
-488 ALQLIDE
+488 ALQLIDD
-495 AKYGDDDQ
+495 AKYNDDDQ
-503 RNTMNNFARLKNQIT
+503 RDTMDNYARMKNQIT
-518 LSISQPLQYG
+518 LSISQPLQDG

-563 WGSMSV
+563 WGSMSI

-574 WDEDGK
+574 WDEDGE

-597 GGESRRSGFNTLSTQ
+597 GGEDRRSGFTSLSTQ

-629 SSKDNML
+629 NNEDNTL

-649 GKSISDIGGYASYQ
+649 DKNISDVGGYVSYQ

-676 NDSSRQ
+676 NDSNRQ
-682 YSLATN
+682 YSLSTD
-688 GGFVLHGGGLTF
+688 GGFILHSGGLTF
-700 TNDNFGNNDAIVL
+700 TNDNFSNSDALVL

-726 GNSTIDRWGYGAT
+726 GGSTIDRWGYGAS
-739 NSLSAYRE
+739 NALSAYRE
-747 NLVNVDIDTLE
+747 NQVSLDIDTLE
-758 NDVELKSTSATLVPR
+758 NDVELKSTSTMLVPR
-773 DGAVVLASFETDQG
+773 DGAVVFASFETDQG
-787 RSVIL
+787 RSAIIT
-792 NMSRN
+792 MTRN
-797 DGKALPF
+797 DGKTIPF
-804 GAEIYENDVQIGNM
+804 GAEVFEGNTPIGNM
-818 GQGGQAFVRGIS
+818 GQGGQAFVRGIN
-830 DAGELSVR
+830 DRGELTVR
-838 WFEENQPV
+838 WFENNQP
-846 TCSATFALPA
+846 TRCSATYQLP
-856 TQQTVGSSQTLLL
+856 TDQQTVGSGQTLLL
-869 DHVTCRVNNL
+869 NNITCRVINHNQ
-879 KSNGIDNEKE
+879 NGTHNEKE

>member
-1 MTLSQSRMKKTV
+1 M

-27 LAMCCALFYSQP
+27 LAVCCALLYSQP
-39 GLAADIV
+39 GLTADIV
-46 EYDSTFLMGDGATSI
+46 EYDSSFLMGDGAASI
-61 DVSRYSNGNPTPAG
+61 DVSRYSDGNPTPVG
-75 TYTVRVFV
+75 TYTVKVFV
-83 NEKAVT
+83 NEKPVA

-95 IDIGKKSAEAC
+95 IDVGKKSAEAC
-106 LTMKNLAQLHI
+106 LTPKNLAQLHI
-117 KSPQNVGEKAI
+117 KQPEIVGEKAV
-128 LKKGDDESSDCLNLP
+128 LKRGDEESDDCLNLP
-143 ALIEQSSVTFDMG
+143 ALIDQSSVEFDMG
-156 DQRLDIIVPQ
+156 DQRLDITVPQ
-166 AWINKSY
+166 AWVNKGY
-173 DGYVEPSLWE
+173 EGYVEPSLWE
-183 NGIPAALLSYNINGY
+183 SGIPAALLSYNINGY
-198 HNTNHGVDNDNMY
+198 HNTNNGVDNDSMY
-211 AAFNTGI
+211 AAFNTGV

-227 NGNYNWNNNSGSNFD
+227 NGNYNWDKDNGSNFD

-247 IQRDLTA
+247 VQRDLPA
-254 LRSQLM
+254 LRSQLIM
-260 LGEAYTTGETFD
+260 GESYTTGETFD

-306 AKVTITQGGY
+306 AKVTVTQSGY
-316 KIYESTVPPGP
+316 KIYEATVPPGP

-362 VMQMQKPGVGRWDVS
+362 VMQMQKPGVGRWDFS

-385 LHDNPYVAQG
+385 IHDKPYLAQG

-406 AYTGVQATD
+406 AYSGIQGTN
-415 NHYLAGLLGMGLNT
+415 NHYLAGLIGVGLNT
-429 PFGAIALDIT
+429 PFGALALDVT
-439 HSRAE
+439 HSRTE

-460 NKLIEATDTSFNVAA
+460 NKLIEPTNTSFNVAA
-475 YRYSTQNYLGLND
+475 YRYSTQDYLGLND
-488 ALQLIDE
+488 ALQLIDD
-495 AKYGDDDQ
+495 AKYNDDDQ
-503 RNTMNNFARLKNQIT
+503 RDTMDNYARMKNQIT
-518 LSISQPLQYG
+518 LSISQPLQDG

-563 WGSMSV
+563 WGSMSI

-574 WDEDGK
+574 WDEDGE

-597 GGESRRSGFNTLSTQ
+597 GGEDRRSGFTSLSTQ

-629 SSKDNML
+629 NNEDNTL

-649 GKSISDIGGYASYQ
+649 DKNISDVGGYVSYQ

-676 NDSSRQ
+676 NDSNRQ
-682 YSLATN
+682 YSLSTD
-688 GGFVLHGGGLTF
+688 GGFILHSGGLTF
-700 TNDNFGNNDAIVL
+700 TNDNFSNSDALVL

-726 GNSTIDRWGYGAT
+726 GGSTIDRWGYGAS
-739 NSLSAYRE
+739 NALSAYRE
-747 NLVNVDIDTLE
+747 NQVSLDIDTLE
-758 NDVELKSTSATLVPR
+758 NDVELKSTSTMLVPR
-773 DGAVVLASFETDQG
+773 DGAVVFASFETDQG
-787 RSVIL
+787 RSAIIT
-792 NMSRN
+792 MTRN
-797 DGKALPF
+797 DGKTIPF
-804 GAEIYENDVQIGNM
+804 GAEVFEGNTPIGNM
-818 GQGGQAFVRGIS
+818 GQGGQAFVRGIN
-830 DAGELSVR
+830 DRGELTVR
-838 WFEENQPV
+838 WFENNQP
-846 TCSATFALPA
+846 TRCSATYQLP
-856 TQQTVGSSQTLLL
+856 TDQQTVGSGQTLLL
-869 DHVTCRVNNL
+869 NNITCRVINHNQ
-879 KSNGIDNEKE
+879 NGTHNEKE

>member
-1 MTLSQSRMKKTV
+1 MEKTV

-27 LAMCCALFYSQP
+27 LAVCCALLYSQP
-39 GLAADIV
+39 GLTADVV
-46 EYDSTFLMGDGATSI
+46 EYDSSFLMGDGAASI
-61 DVSRYSNGNPTPAG
+61 DVSRYSDGNPTPVG
-75 TYTVRVFV
+75 TYTVKVFV
-83 NEKAVT
+83 NEKPVA

-95 IDIGKKSAEAC
+95 IDVGKKSAEAC
-106 LTMKNLAQLHI
+106 LTPKNLAQLHI
-117 KSPQNVGEKAI
+117 KQPEIVGEKAV
-128 LKKGDDESSDCLNLP
+128 LKRGDEESDDCLNLP
-143 ALIEQSSVTFDMG
+143 ALIDQSSVEFDMG
-156 DQRLDIIVPQ
+156 DQRLDITVPQ
-166 AWINKSY
+166 AWVNKGY
-173 DGYVEPSLWE
+173 EGYVEPSLWE
-183 NGIPAALLSYNINGY
+183 SGIPAALLSYNINGY
-198 HNTNHGVDNDNMY
+198 HNTNNGVDNDSMY
-211 AAFNTGI
+211 AAFNTGV

-227 NGNYNWNNNSGSNFD
+227 NGNYNWDKDNGSNFD

-247 IQRDLTA
+247 VQRDLPA
-254 LRSQLM
+254 LRSQLIM
-260 LGEAYTTGETFD
+260 GESYTTGETFD

-306 AKVTITQGGY
+306 AKVTVTQSGY
-316 KIYESTVPPGP
+316 KIYEATVPPGP

-362 VMQMQKPGVGRWDVS
+362 VMQMQKPGVGRWDFS

-385 LHDNPYVAQG
+385 IHDKPYLAQG
-395 TYYYGLNNYLT
+395 TYYNGLNNYLT
-406 AYTGVQATD
+406 AYSGIQGTN
-415 NHYLAGLLGMGLNT
+415 NHYLAGLIGVGLNT
-429 PFGAIALDIT
+429 PFGALALDVT
-439 HSRAE
+439 HSRTE

-460 NKLIEATDTSFNVAA
+460 NKLIEPTNTSFNVAA
-475 YRYSTQNYLGLND
+475 YRYSTQDYLGLND
-488 ALQLIDE
+488 ALQLIDD
-495 AKYGDDDQ
+495 AKYNDDDQ
-503 RNTMNNFARLKNQIT
+503 RDTMDNYARMKNQIT
-518 LSISQPLQYG
+518 LSISQPLQDG

-563 WGSMSV
+563 WGSMSI

-574 WDEDGK
+574 WDEDGE

-597 GGESRRSGFNTLSTQ
+597 GGEDRRSGFTSLSTQ

-629 SSKDNML
+629 NNEDNTL

-649 GKSISDIGGYASYQ
+649 DKNISDVGGYVSYQ

-676 NDSSRQ
+676 NDSNRQ
-682 YSLATN
+682 YSLSTD
-688 GGFVLHGGGLTF
+688 GGFILHSGGLTF
-700 TNDNFGNNDAIVL
+700 TNDNFSNSDALVL

-726 GNSTIDRWGYGAT
+726 GGSTIDRWGYGAS
-739 NSLSAYRE
+739 NALSAYRE
-747 NLVNVDIDTLE
+747 NQVSLDIDTLE
-758 NDVELKSTSATLVPR
+758 NDVELKSTSTMLVPR
-773 DGAVVLASFETDQG
+773 DGAVVFASFETDQG
-787 RSVIL
+787 RSAIIT
-792 NMSRN
+792 MTRN
-797 DGKALPF
+797 DGKTIPF
-804 GAEIYENDVQIGNM
+804 GAEVFEDNTPIGNM
-818 GQGGQAFVRGIS
+818 GQGGQAFVRGIN
-830 DAGELSVR
+830 DRGELTVR
-838 WFEENQPV
+838 WFENNQP
-846 TCSATFALPA
+846 TRCSATYQLP
-856 TQQTVGSSQTLLL
+856 TDQQTVGSGQTLLL
-869 DHVTCRVNNL
+869 NNITCRVINHNQ
-879 KSNGIDNEKE
+879 NGTHNEKE

>member
-1 MTLSQSRMKKTV
+1 M
-13 QNVSTTRTMPKKTL
+13 QNVPTTRTLPKKTL
-27 LAMCCALFYSQP
+27 LAVCCALLYSQP
-39 GLAADIV
+39 GLTADVV
-46 EYDSTFLMGDGATSI
+46 EYDSSFLMGDGAASI
-61 DVSRYSNGNPTPAG
+61 DVSRYSDGNPTPVG
-75 TYTVRVFV
+75 TYTVKVFV
-83 NEKAVT
+83 NEKPVA

-95 IDIGKKSAEAC
+95 IDVGKKSAEAC
-106 LTMKNLAQLHI
+106 LTPKNLAQLHI
-117 KSPQNVGEKAI
+117 KQPEIVGEKAV
-128 LKKGDDESSDCLNLP
+128 LKRGDEESDDCLNLP
-143 ALIEQSSVTFDMG
+143 ALIDQSSVEFDMG
-156 DQRLDIIVPQ
+156 DQRLDITVPQ
-166 AWINKSY
+166 AWVNKGY
-173 DGYVEPSLWE
+173 EGYVEPSLWE
-183 NGIPAALLSYNINGY
+183 SGIPAALLSYNINGY
-198 HNTNHGVDNDNMY
+198 HNTNNGVDNDSMY
-211 AAFNTGI
+211 AAFNTGV

-227 NGNYNWNNNSGSNFD
+227 NGNYNWDKDNGSNFD

-247 IQRDLTA
+247 VQRDLPA
-254 LRSQLM
+254 LRSQLIM
-260 LGEAYTTGETFD
+260 GESYTTGETFD

-306 AKVTITQGGY
+306 AKVTVTQSGY
-316 KIYESTVPPGP
+316 KIYEATVPPGP

-362 VMQMQKPGVGRWDVS
+362 VMQMQKPGVGRWDFS

-385 LHDNPYVAQG
+385 IHDKPYLAQG

-406 AYTGVQATD
+406 AYSGIQGTN
-415 NHYLAGLLGMGLNT
+415 NHYLAGLIDVGLNT
-429 PFGAIALDIT
+429 PFGALALDVT
-439 HSRAE
+439 HSRTE

-460 NKLIEATDTSFNVAA
+460 NKLIEPTNTSFNVAA
-475 YRYSTQNYLGLND
+475 YRYSTQDYLGLND

-495 AKYGDDDQ
+495 AKNNNDDRRD
-503 RNTMNNFARLKNQIT
+503 TMDNYARMKNQIT
-518 LSISQPLQYG
+518 LSISQPIQDG
-528 ETDYGSFYLSG
+528 EIDYGSFYLSG

-563 WGSMSV
+563 WGSMSI

-574 WDEDGK
+574 WDEDGE

-597 GGESRRSGFNTLSTQ
+597 GGEDRRSGFTSLSTQ

-629 SSKDNML
+629 NNEDNTL

-649 GKSISDIGGYASYQ
+649 DKNISDVGGYVSYQ

-676 NDSSRQ
+676 NDSNRQ
-682 YSLATN
+682 YSLSTD
-688 GGFVLHGGGLTF
+688 GGFILHSGGLTF
-700 TNDNFGNNDAIVL
+700 TNDNFSNSDALVL

-726 GNSTIDRWGYGAT
+726 GGSTIDRWGYGAS
-739 NSLSAYRE
+739 NALSAYRE
-747 NLVNVDIDTLE
+747 NQVSLDIDTLE
-758 NDVELKSTSATLVPR
+758 NDVELKSTSTMLVPR
-773 DGAVVLASFETDQG
+773 DGAVVFASFETDQG
-787 RSVIL
+787 RSAIIT
-792 NMSRN
+792 MTRN
-797 DGKALPF
+797 DGKTIPF
-804 GAEIYENDVQIGNM
+804 GAEVFEGNTPIGNM
-818 GQGGQAFVRGIS
+818 GQGGQAFVRGIN
-830 DAGELSVR
+830 DRGELTVR
-838 WFEENQPV
+838 WFENNQP
-846 TCSATFALPA
+846 TRCSATYQLP
-856 TQQTVGSSQTLLL
+856 TDQQTVGSGQTLLL
-869 DHVTCRVNNL
+869 NNITCRVINHNQ
-879 KSNGIDNEKE
+879 NGTHNEKE

>member
-1 MTLSQSRMKKTV
+1 MEKTV
-13 QNVSTTRTMPKKTL
+13 QNAPTTRTLPKKTL
-27 LAMCCALFYSQP
+27 LAMCCALLYSQP
-39 GLAADIV
+39 GLTADVV
-46 EYDSTFLMGDGATSI
+46 EYDSSFLMGDGAASI
-61 DVSRYSNGNPTPAG
+61 DVSRYSDGNPTPVG
-75 TYTVRVFV
+75 TYTVKVFV
-83 NEKAVT
+83 NEKPVA

-95 IDIGKKSAEAC
+95 IDVGKKSAEAC
-106 LTMKNLAQLHI
+106 LTPKNLAQLHI
-117 KSPQNVGEKAI
+117 KQPEIVGEKAV
-128 LKKGDDESSDCLNLP
+128 LKRGDEESDDCLNLP
-143 ALIEQSSVTFDMG
+143 ALIDQSSVEFDMG
-156 DQRLDIIVPQ
+156 DQRLDITVPQ
-166 AWINKSY
+166 AWVKKGY
-173 DGYVEPSLWE
+173 EGYVEPSLWE
-183 NGIPAALLSYNINGY
+183 SGIPAALLSYNINGY
-198 HNTNHGVDNDNMY
+198 HNTNNGVDNDSMY
-211 AAFNTGI
+211 AAFNTGV

-227 NGNYNWNNNSGSNFD
+227 NGNYNWDKDNGSNFD

-247 IQRDLTA
+247 VQRDLPA
-254 LRSQLM
+254 LRSQLIM
-260 LGEAYTTGETFD
+260 GESYTTGETFD

-306 AKVTITQGGY
+306 AKVTVTQSGY
-316 KIYESTVPPGP
+316 KIYEATVPPGP

-362 VMQMQKPGVGRWDVS
+362 VMQMQKPGVGRWDFS

-385 LHDNPYVAQG
+385 IHDKPYLAQG

-406 AYTGVQATD
+406 AYSGIQGTN
-415 NHYLAGLLGMGLNT
+415 NHYLAGLIGVGLNT
-429 PFGAIALDIT
+429 PFGALALDVT
-439 HSRAE
+439 HSRTE

-460 NKLIEATDTSFNVAA
+460 NKLIEPTNTSFNVAA
-475 YRYSTQNYLGLND
+475 YRYSTQDYLGLND

-495 AKYGDDDQ
+495 AKNNDDDQ
-503 RNTMNNFARLKNQIT
+503 RDTMDNYARMKNQIT
-518 LSISQPLQYG
+518 LSISQPLQDG
-528 ETDYGSFYLSG
+528 EIDYGSFYLSG

-563 WGSMSV
+563 WGSMSI

-574 WDEDGK
+574 WDEDGE

-597 GGESRRSGFNTLSTQ
+597 GGEDRRSGFTSLSTQ

-629 SSKDNML
+629 NNEDNTL

-649 GKSISDIGGYASYQ
+649 DKNISDVGGYVSYQ

-676 NDSSRQ
+676 NDSNRQ
-682 YSLATN
+682 YSLSTD
-688 GGFVLHGGGLTF
+688 GGFILHSGGLTF
-700 TNDNFGNNDAIVL
+700 TNDNFSNSDALVL

-726 GNSTIDRWGYGAT
+726 GGSTIDRWGYGAS
-739 NSLSAYRE
+739 NALSAYRE
-747 NLVNVDIDTLE
+747 NQVSLDIDTLE
-758 NDVELKSTSATLVPR
+758 NDVELKSTSTMLVPR
-773 DGAVVLASFETDQG
+773 DGAVVFASFETDQG
-787 RSVIL
+787 RSAIIT
-792 NMSRN
+792 MTRN
-797 DGKALPF
+797 DGKTIPF
-804 GAEIYENDVQIGNM
+804 GAEVFEGNTPIGNM
-818 GQGGQAFVRGIS
+818 GQGGQAFVRGIN
-830 DAGELSVR
+830 DRGELTVR
-838 WFEENQPV
+838 WFENNQP
-846 TCSATFALPA
+846 TRCSATYQLP
-856 TQQTVGSSQTLLL
+856 TDQQTVGSGQTLLL
-869 DHVTCRVNNL
+869 NNITCRVINHNQ
-879 KSNGIDNEKE
+879 NGTHNEKE

>member
-1 MTLSQSRMKKTV
+1 M
-13 QNVSTTRTMPKKTL
+13 QNVPTTRTLPKKTL
-27 LAMCCALFYSQP
+27 LAVCCALLYSQP
-39 GLAADIV
+39 GLTADVV
-46 EYDSTFLMGDGATSI
+46 EYDSSFLMGDGAASI
-61 DVSRYSNGNPTPAG
+61 DVSRYSDGNPTPVG
-75 TYTVRVFV
+75 TYTVKVFV
-83 NEKAVT
+83 NEKPVA

-95 IDIGKKSAEAC
+95 IDVGKKSAEAC
-106 LTMKNLAQLHI
+106 LTPKNLAQLHI
-117 KSPQNVGEKAI
+117 KQPEIVGEKAV
-128 LKKGDDESSDCLNLP
+128 LKRGDEESDDCLNLP
-143 ALIEQSSVTFDMG
+143 ALIDQSRVEFDMG
-156 DQRLDIIVPQ
+156 DQRLDITVPQ
-166 AWINKSY
+166 AWVNKGY
-173 DGYVEPSLWE
+173 EGYVEPSLWE
-183 NGIPAALLSYNINGY
+183 SGIPAALLSYNINGY
-198 HNTNHGVDNDNMY
+198 HNTNNGVDNDSMY
-211 AAFNTGI
+211 AAFNTGV

-227 NGNYNWNNNSGSNFD
+227 NGNYNWDKDNGSNFD

-247 IQRDLTA
+247 VQRDLPA
-254 LRSQLM
+254 LRSQLIM
-260 LGEAYTTGETFD
+260 GESYTTGETFD

-306 AKVTITQGGY
+306 AKVTVTQSGY
-316 KIYESTVPPGP
+316 KIYEATVPPGP

-362 VMQMQKPGVGRWDVS
+362 VMQMQKPGVGRWDFS

-385 LHDNPYVAQG
+385 IHDKPYLAQG

-406 AYTGVQATD
+406 AYSGIQGTN
-415 NHYLAGLLGMGLNT
+415 NHYLAGLIGVGLNT
-429 PFGAIALDIT
+429 PFGALALDVT
-439 HSRAE
+439 HSRTE

-460 NKLIEATDTSFNVAA
+460 NKLIEPTNTSFNVAA
-475 YRYSTQNYLGLND
+475 YRYSTQDYLGLND

-495 AKYGDDDQ
+495 AKNNDDDQ
-503 RNTMNNFARLKNQIT
+503 RDTMDNYARMKNQIT
-518 LSISQPLQYG
+518 LSISQPLQDG
-528 ETDYGSFYLSG
+528 EIDYGSFYLSG

-563 WGSMSV
+563 WGSMSI

-574 WDEDGK
+574 WDEDGE

-597 GGESRRSGFNTLSTQ
+597 GGEDRRSGFTSLSTQ

-629 SSKDNML
+629 NNEDNTL

-649 GKSISDIGGYASYQ
+649 DKNISDVGGYVSYQ

-676 NDSSRQ
+676 NDSNRQ
-682 YSLATN
+682 YSLSTD
-688 GGFVLHGGGLTF
+688 GGFILHSGGLTF
-700 TNDNFGNNDAIVL
+700 TNDNFSNSDALVL

-726 GNSTIDRWGYGAT
+726 GGSTIDRWGYGAS
-739 NSLSAYRE
+739 NALSAYRE
-747 NLVNVDIDTLE
+747 NQVSLDIDTLE
-758 NDVELKSTSATLVPR
+758 NDVELKSTSTMLVPR
-773 DGAVVLASFETDQG
+773 DGAVVFASFETDQG
-787 RSVIL
+787 RSAIIT
-792 NMSRN
+792 MTRN
-797 DGKALPF
+797 DGKTIPF
-804 GAEIYENDVQIGNM
+804 GAEVFEGNTPIGNM
-818 GQGGQAFVRGIS
+818 GQGGQAFVRGIN
-830 DAGELSVR
+830 DRGELTVR
-838 WFEENQPV
+838 WFENNQP
-846 TCSATFALPA
+846 TRCSATYQLP
-856 TQQTVGSSQTLLL
+856 TDQQTVGSGQTLLL
-869 DHVTCRVNNL
+869 NNITCRVINHNQ
-879 KSNGIDNEKE
+879 NGTHNEKE

>member
-1 MTLSQSRMKKTV
+1 MEKTV

-27 LAMCCALFYSQP
+27 LAVCCALLYSQP
-39 GLAADIV
+39 GLTADVV
-46 EYDSTFLMGDGATSI
+46 EYDSSFLMGDGAASI
-61 DVSRYSNGNPTPAG
+61 DVSRYSDGNPTPVG
-75 TYTVRVFV
+75 TYTVKVFV
-83 NEKAVT
+83 NEKPVA

-95 IDIGKKSAEAC
+95 IDVGKKSAEAC
-106 LTMKNLAQLHI
+106 LTPKNLAQLHI
-117 KSPQNVGEKAI
+117 KQPEIVGEKAV
-128 LKKGDDESSDCLNLP
+128 LKRGDEENDDCLNLP
-143 ALIEQSSVTFDMG
+143 ALIDQSSVEFDMG
-156 DQRLDIIVPQ
+156 DQRLDITVPQ
-166 AWINKSY
+166 AWVNKGY
-173 DGYVEPSLWE
+173 EGYVEPSLWE
-183 NGIPAALLSYNINGY
+183 SGIPAALLSYNINGY
-198 HNTNHGVDNDNMY
+198 HNTNNGVDNDSMY

-227 NGNYNWNNNSGSNFD
+227 NGNYNWDKDNGSNFD

-247 IQRDLTA
+247 VQRDLPA
-254 LRSQLM
+254 LRSQLIM
-260 LGEAYTTGETFD
+260 GESYTTGETFD

-306 AKVTITQGGY
+306 AKVTVTQSGY
-316 KIYESTVPPGP
+316 KIYEATVPPGP

-362 VMQMQKPGVGRWDVS
+362 VMQMQKPGVGRWDFS

-385 LHDNPYVAQG
+385 IHDKPYLAQG

-406 AYTGVQATD
+406 AYSGIQGTN
-415 NHYLAGLLGMGLNT
+415 NHYLAGLIGVGLNT
-429 PFGAIALDIT
+429 PFGALALDVT
-439 HSRAE
+439 HSRTE
-444 IPDDKTYQGQS
+444 IPDDKTYKGQS

-460 NKLIEATDTSFNVAA
+460 NKLIEPTNTSFNVAA
-475 YRYSTQNYLGLND
+475 YRYSTQDYLGLND
-488 ALQLIDE
+488 ALQLIDD
-495 AKYGDDDQ
+495 AKYNDDDQ
-503 RNTMNNFARLKNQIT
+503 RDTMDNYARMKNQIT
-518 LSISQPLQYG
+518 LSISQPLQDG

-563 WGSMSV
+563 WGSMSI

-574 WDEDGK
+574 WDEDGE

-597 GGESRRSGFNTLSTQ
+597 GGEDRRSGFTSLSTQ

-629 SSKDNML
+629 NNEDNTL

-649 GKSISDIGGYASYQ
+649 DKNISDVGGYVSYQ

-676 NDSSRQ
+676 NDSNRQ
-682 YSLATN
+682 YSLSTD
-688 GGFVLHGGGLTF
+688 GGFILHSGGLTF
-700 TNDNFGNNDAIVL
+700 TNDNFSNSDALVL

-726 GNSTIDRWGYGAT
+726 GGSTIDRWGYGAS
-739 NSLSAYRE
+739 NALSAYRE
-747 NLVNVDIDTLE
+747 NQVSLDIDTLE
-758 NDVELKSTSATLVPR
+758 NDVELKSTSTMLVPR
-773 DGAVVLASFETDQG
+773 DGAVVFASFETDQG
-787 RSVIL
+787 RSAIIT
-792 NMSRN
+792 MTRN
-797 DGKALPF
+797 DGKTIPF
-804 GAEIYENDVQIGNM
+804 GAEVFEGNTPIGNM
-818 GQGGQAFVRGIS
+818 GQGGQAFVRGIN
-830 DAGELSVR
+830 DRGELTVR
-838 WFEENQPV
+838 WFENNQP
-846 TCSATFALPA
+846 TRCSATYQLP
-856 TQQTVGSSQTLLL
+856 TDQQTVGSGQTLLL
-869 DHVTCRVNNL
+869 NNITCRVINHNQ
-879 KSNGIDNEKE
+879 NGTHNEKE

>member
-1 MTLSQSRMKKTV
+1 MEKTV

-27 LAMCCALFYSQP
+27 LAVCCALLYSQP
-39 GLAADIV
+39 GLTADVV
-46 EYDSTFLMGDGATSI
+46 EYDSSFLMGDGAASI
-61 DVSRYSNGNPTPAG
+61 DVSRYSDGNPTPVG
-75 TYTVRVFV
+75 TYTVKVFV
-83 NEKAVT
+83 NEKPVA

-95 IDIGKKSAEAC
+95 IDVGKKSAEAC
-106 LTMKNLAQLHI
+106 LTPKNLAQLHI
-117 KSPQNVGEKAI
+117 KQPEIVGEKAV
-128 LKKGDDESSDCLNLP
+128 LKRGDEESDDCLNLP
-143 ALIEQSSVTFDMG
+143 ALIDQSSVEFDMG
-156 DQRLDIIVPQ
+156 DQRLDITVPQ
-166 AWINKSY
+166 AWVNKGY
-173 DGYVEPSLWE
+173 EGYVEPSLWE
-183 NGIPAALLSYNINGY
+183 SGIPAALLSYNINGY
-198 HNTNHGVDNDNMY
+198 HNTNNGVDNDSMY
-211 AAFNTGI
+211 AAFNTGV

-227 NGNYNWNNNSGSNFD
+227 NGNYNWNKNDGSNFD

-247 IQRDLTA
+247 VQRDLPA
-254 LRSQLM
+254 LRSQLIM
-260 LGEAYTTGETFD
+260 GEAYTTGETFD

-306 AKVTITQGGY
+306 AKVTITQSGY
-316 KIYESTVPPGP
+316 KIYEATVPPGP

-362 VMQMQKPGVGRWDVS
+362 VMQMQKPGVGRWDFS

-385 LHDNPYVAQG
+385 IHDKPYLAQG

-406 AYTGVQATD
+406 AYSGIQGTN
-415 NHYLAGLLGMGLNT
+415 NHYLAGLIGVGLNT
-429 PFGAIALDIT
+429 PFGALALDVT
-439 HSRAE
+439 HSRTE

-460 NKLIEATDTSFNVAA
+460 NKLIEPTNTSFNVAA
-475 YRYSTQNYLGLND
+475 YRYSTQDYLGLND
-488 ALQLIDE
+488 ALQLIDD
-495 AKYGDDDQ
+495 AKYNDDDQ
-503 RNTMNNFARLKNQIT
+503 RDTMDNYARMKNQIT
-518 LSISQPLQYG
+518 LSISQPLQDG

-563 WGSMSV
+563 WGSMSI

-574 WDEDGK
+574 WDEDGE

-597 GGESRRSGFNTLSTQ
+597 GGEDRRSGFTSLSTQ

-629 SSKDNML
+629 NNEDNTL

-649 GKSISDIGGYASYQ
+649 DKNISDVGGYVSYQ

-676 NDSSRQ
+676 NDSNRQ
-682 YSLATN
+682 YSLSTD
-688 GGFVLHGGGLTF
+688 GGFILHSGGLTF
-700 TNDNFGNNDAIVL
+700 TNDNFSNSDALVL

-726 GNSTIDRWGYGAT
+726 GGSTIDRWGYGAS
-739 NSLSAYRE
+739 NALSAYRE
-747 NLVNVDIDTLE
+747 NQVSLDIDTLE
-758 NDVELKSTSATLVPR
+758 NDVELKSTSTMLVPR
-773 DGAVVLASFETDQG
+773 DGAVVFASFETDQG
-787 RSVIL
+787 RSAIIT
-792 NMSRN
+792 MTRN
-797 DGKALPF
+797 DGKTIPF
-804 GAEIYENDVQIGNM
+804 GAEVFEGNTPIGNM
-818 GQGGQAFVRGIS
+818 GQGGQAFVRGIN
-830 DAGELSVR
+830 DRGELTVR
-838 WFEENQPV
+838 WFENNQP
-846 TCSATFALPA
+846 TRCSATYQLP
-856 TQQTVGSSQTLLL
+856 TDQQTVGSGQTLLL
-869 DHVTCRVNNL
+869 NNITCRVINHNQ
-879 KSNGIDNEKE
+879 NGTHNEKE

>member
-1 MTLSQSRMKKTV
+1 M
-13 QNVSTTRTMPKKTL
+13 QNVPTTRTLPKKTL
-27 LAMCCALFYSQP
+27 LAVCCALLYSQP
-39 GLAADIV
+39 GLTADVV
-46 EYDSTFLMGDGATSI
+46 EYDSSFLMGDGAASI
-61 DVSRYSNGNPTPAG
+61 DVSRYSDGNPTPVG
-75 TYTVRVFV
+75 TYTVKVFV
-83 NEKAVT
+83 NEKPVA

-95 IDIGKKSAEAC
+95 IDVGKKSAEAC
-106 LTMKNLAQLHI
+106 LTPKNLAQLHI
-117 KSPQNVGEKAI
+117 KQPEIVGEKAV
-128 LKKGDDESSDCLNLP
+128 LKRGDEESDDCLNLP
-143 ALIEQSSVTFDMG
+143 ALIDQSSVEFDMG
-156 DQRLDIIVPQ
+156 DQRLDITVPQ
-166 AWINKSY
+166 AWVNKGY
-173 DGYVEPSLWE
+173 EGYVEPSLWE
-183 NGIPAALLSYNINGY
+183 SGIPAALLSYNINGY
-198 HNTNHGVDNDNMY
+198 HNTNNGVDNDSMY
-211 AAFNTGI
+211 AAFNTGV

-227 NGNYNWNNNSGSNFD
+227 NGNYNWDKDNGSNFD

-247 IQRDLTA
+247 VQRDLPA
-254 LRSQLM
+254 LRSQLIM
-260 LGEAYTTGETFD
+260 GESYTTGETFD

-306 AKVTITQGGY
+306 AKVTVTQSGY
-316 KIYESTVPPGP
+316 KIYEATVPPGP

-362 VMQMQKPGVGRWDVS
+362 VMQMQKPGVGRWDFS

-385 LHDNPYVAQG
+385 IHDKPYLAQG

-406 AYTGVQATD
+406 AYSGIQGTN
-415 NHYLAGLLGMGLNT
+415 NHYLAGLIGVGLNT
-429 PFGAIALDIT
+429 PFGALALDVT
-439 HSRAE
+439 HSRTE

-460 NKLIEATDTSFNVAA
+460 NKLIEPTNTSFNVAA
-475 YRYSTQNYLGLND
+475 YRYSTQDYLGLND
-488 ALQLIDE
+488 ALQLIDD
-495 AKYGDDDQ
+495 AKYNDDDQ
-503 RNTMNNFARLKNQIT
+503 RDTMDNYARMKNQIT
-518 LSISQPLQYG
+518 LSISQPLQDG

-563 WGSMSV
+563 WGSMSI

-574 WDEDGK
+574 WDEDGE

-597 GGESRRSGFNTLSTQ
+597 GGEDRRSGFTSLSTQ

-629 SSKDNML
+629 NNEDNTL

-649 GKSISDIGGYASYQ
+649 DKNISDVGGYVSYQ

-676 NDSSRQ
+676 NDSNRQ
-682 YSLATN
+682 YSLSTD
-688 GGFVLHGGGLTF
+688 GGFILHSDGLTF
-700 TNDNFGNNDAIVL
+700 TNDNFSNSDALVL

-726 GNSTIDRWGYGAT
+726 GGSTIDRWGYGAS
-739 NSLSAYRE
+739 NALSAYRE
-747 NLVNVDIDTLE
+747 NQVSLDIDTLE
-758 NDVELKSTSATLVPR
+758 NDVELKSTSTMLVPR
-773 DGAVVLASFETDQG
+773 DGAVVFASFETDQG
-787 RSVIL
+787 RSAIIT
-792 NMSRN
+792 MTRN
-797 DGKALPF
+797 DGKTIPF
-804 GAEIYENDVQIGNM
+804 GAEVFEDNTPIGNM
-818 GQGGQAFVRGIS
+818 GQGGQAFVRGIN
-830 DAGELSVR
+830 DRGELTVR
-838 WFEENQPV
+838 WFENNQPAR
-846 TCSATFALPA
+846 CSATYQLP
-856 TQQTVGSSQTLLL
+856 TDQQTVGSGQTLLL
-869 DHVTCRVNNL
+869 NNITCRVINHNQ
-879 KSNGIDNEKE
+879 NGTHNEKE

>member
-1 MTLSQSRMKKTV
+1 M
-13 QNVSTTRTMPKKTL
+13 QNVSTTGTMPKKTL
-27 LAMCCALFYSQP
+27 LAVCCALLYSQP
-39 GLAADIV
+39 GLTADVV
-46 EYDSTFLMGDGATSI
+46 EYDSSFLMGDGAASI
-61 DVSRYSNGNPTPAG
+61 DVSRYSDGNPTPVG
-75 TYTVRVFV
+75 TYTVKVFV
-83 NEKAVT
+83 NEKPVA

-95 IDIGKKSAEAC
+95 IDVSKKSAEAC
-106 LTMKNLAQLHI
+106 LTPKNLAQLHI
-117 KSPQNVGEKAI
+117 KQPEIVGEKAV
-128 LKKGDDESSDCLNLP
+128 LKRGDEESDDCLNLP
-143 ALIEQSSVTFDMG
+143 ALIDQSSVEFDMG
-156 DQRLDIIVPQ
+156 DQRLDITVPQ
-166 AWINKSY
+166 AWVNKGY
-173 DGYVEPSLWE
+173 EGYVEPSLWE
-183 NGIPAALLSYNINGY
+183 SGIPAALLSYNINGY
-198 HNTNHGVDNDNMY
+198 HNTNNGVDNDSMY
-211 AAFNTGI
+211 AAFNTGV

-227 NGNYNWNNNSGSNFD
+227 NGNYNWDKDNGSNFD

-247 IQRDLTA
+247 VQRDLPA
-254 LRSQLM
+254 LRSQLIM
-260 LGEAYTTGETFD
+260 GESYTTGETFD

-306 AKVTITQGGY
+306 AKVTVTQSGY
-316 KIYESTVPPGP
+316 KIYEATVPPGP

-362 VMQMQKPGVGRWDVS
+362 VMQMQKPGVGRWDFS

-385 LHDNPYVAQG
+385 IHDKPYLAQG

-406 AYTGVQATD
+406 AYSGIQGTN
-415 NHYLAGLLGMGLNT
+415 NHYLAGLIGVGLNT
-429 PFGAIALDIT
+429 PFGALALDVT
-439 HSRAE
+439 HSRTE

-460 NKLIEATDTSFNVAA
+460 NKLIEPTNTSFNVAA
-475 YRYSTQNYLGLND
+475 YRYSTQDYLGLND
-488 ALQLIDE
+488 ALQLIDD
-495 AKYGDDDQ
+495 AKYNDDDQ
-503 RNTMNNFARLKNQIT
+503 RDTMDNYARMKNQIT
-518 LSISQPLQYG
+518 LSISQPLQDG

-563 WGSMSV
+563 WGSMSI

-574 WDEDGK
+574 WDEDGE

-597 GGESRRSGFNTLSTQ
+597 GGEDRRSGFTSLSTQ

-629 SSKDNML
+629 NNEDNTL

-649 GKSISDIGGYASYQ
+649 DKNISDVGGYVSYQ

-676 NDSSRQ
+676 NDSNRQ
-682 YSLATN
+682 YSLSTD
-688 GGFVLHGGGLTF
+688 GGFILHSGGLTF
-700 TNDNFGNNDAIVL
+700 TNDNFSNSDALVL

-726 GNSTIDRWGYGAT
+726 GGSTIDRWGYGAS
-739 NSLSAYRE
+739 NALSAYRE
-747 NLVNVDIDTLE
+747 NQVSLDIDTLE
-758 NDVELKSTSATLVPR
+758 NDVELKSTSTMLVPR
-773 DGAVVLASFETDQG
+773 DGAVVFASFETDQG
-787 RSVIL
+787 RSAIIT
-792 NMSRN
+792 MTRN
-797 DGKALPF
+797 DGKTIPF
-804 GAEIYENDVQIGNM
+804 GAEVFEGNTPIGNM
-818 GQGGQAFVRGIS
+818 GQGGQAFVRGIN
-830 DAGELSVR
+830 DRGELTVR
-838 WFEENQPV
+838 WFENNQPAR
-846 TCSATFALPA
+846 CSATYQLP
-856 TQQTVGSSQTLLL
+856 TDQQTVGSGQTLLL
-869 DHVTCRVNNL
+869 NNITCRVINHNQ
-879 KSNGIDNEKE
+879 NGTHNEKE

>member
-1 MTLSQSRMKKTV
+1 M

-27 LAMCCALFYSQP
+27 LAVCCALLYSQP
-39 GLAADIV
+39 GLTADVV
-46 EYDSTFLMGDGATSI
+46 EYDSSFLMGDGAASI
-61 DVSRYSNGNPTPAG
+61 DVSRYSDGNPTPVG
-75 TYTVRVFV
+75 TYTVKVFV
-83 NEKAVT
+83 NEKPVA

-95 IDIGKKSAEAC
+95 IDVGKKSAEAC
-106 LTMKNLAQLHI
+106 LTPKNLAQLHI
-117 KSPQNVGEKAI
+117 KQPEIVGEKAV
-128 LKKGDDESSDCLNLP
+128 LKRGDEESDDCLNLP
-143 ALIEQSSVTFDMG
+143 ALINQSSVEFDMG
-156 DQRLDIIVPQ
+156 DQRLDITVPQ
-166 AWINKSY
+166 AWVNKGY
-173 DGYVEPSLWE
+173 EGYVEPSLWE
-183 NGIPAALLSYNINGY
+183 SGIPAALLSYNINGY
-198 HNTNHGVDNDNMY
+198 HNTNNGVDNDSMY

-227 NGNYNWNNNSGSNFD
+227 NGNYNWDKDNGSNFD

-247 IQRDLTA
+247 VQRDLPA
-254 LRSQLM
+254 LRSQLIM
-260 LGEAYTTGETFD
+260 GESYTTGETFD

-306 AKVTITQGGY
+306 AKVTVTQSGY
-316 KIYESTVPPGP
+316 KIYEATVPPGP

-362 VMQMQKPGVGRWDVS
+362 VMQMQKPGVGRWDFS

-385 LHDNPYVAQG
+385 IHDKPYLAQG

-406 AYTGVQATD
+406 AYSGIQGTN
-415 NHYLAGLLGMGLNT
+415 NHYLAGLIGVGLNT
-429 PFGAIALDIT
+429 PFGALALDVT
-439 HSRAE
+439 HSRTE

-460 NKLIEATDTSFNVAA
+460 NKLIEPTNTSFNVAA
-475 YRYSTQNYLGLND
+475 YRYSTQDYLGLND
-488 ALQLIDE
+488 ALQLIDD
-495 AKYGDDDQ
+495 AKYNDDDQ
-503 RNTMNNFARLKNQIT
+503 RDTMDNYARMKNQIT
-518 LSISQPLQYG
+518 LSISQPLQDG

-563 WGSMSV
+563 WGSMSI

-574 WDEDGK
+574 WDEDGE

-597 GGESRRSGFNTLSTQ
+597 GGEDRRSGFTSLSTQ

-629 SSKDNML
+629 NNEDNTL

-649 GKSISDIGGYASYQ
+649 DKNISDVGGYVSYQ

-676 NDSSRQ
+676 NDSNRQ
-682 YSLATN
+682 YSLSTD
-688 GGFVLHGGGLTF
+688 GGFILHSGGLTF
-700 TNDNFGNNDAIVL
+700 TNDNFSNSDALVL

-726 GNSTIDRWGYGAT
+726 GGSTIDRWGYGAS
-739 NSLSAYRE
+739 NALSAYRE
-747 NLVNVDIDTLE
+747 NQVSLDIDTLE
-758 NDVELKSTSATLVPR
+758 NDVELKSTSTMLVPR
-773 DGAVVLASFETDQG
+773 DGAVVFASFETDQG
-787 RSVIL
+787 RSAIIT
-792 NMSRN
+792 MTRN
-797 DGKALPF
+797 DGKTIPF
-804 GAEIYENDVQIGNM
+804 GAEVFEGNTPIGNM
-818 GQGGQAFVRGIS
+818 GQGGQAFVRGIN
-830 DAGELSVR
+830 DRGELTVR
-838 WFEENQPV
+838 WFENNQP
-846 TCSATFALPA
+846 TRCSATYQLP
-856 TQQTVGSSQTLLL
+856 TDQQTVGSGQTLLL
-869 DHVTCRVNNL
+869 NNITCRVINHNQ
-879 KSNGIDNEKE
+879 NGTHNEKE

>member
-1 MTLSQSRMKKTV
+1 
-13 QNVSTTRTMPKKTL
+13 MPKKTL
-27 LAMCCALFYSQP
+27 LAVCCALLYSQP
-39 GLAADIV
+39 GLTADVV
-46 EYDSTFLMGDGATSI
+46 EYDSSFLMGDGAASI
-61 DVSRYSNGNPTPAG
+61 DVSRYSDGNPTPVG
-75 TYTVRVFV
+75 TYTVKVFV
-83 NEKAVT
+83 NEKPVA

-95 IDIGKKSAEAC
+95 IDVGKKSAEAC
-106 LTMKNLAQLHI
+106 LTPKNLAQLHI
-117 KSPQNVGEKAI
+117 KQPEIVGEKAV
-128 LKKGDDESSDCLNLP
+128 LKRGDEENDDCLNLP
-143 ALIEQSSVTFDMG
+143 ALIDQSSVEFDMG
-156 DQRLDIIVPQ
+156 DQRLDITVPQ
-166 AWINKSY
+166 AWVNKGY
-173 DGYVEPSLWE
+173 EGYVEPSLWE
-183 NGIPAALLSYNINGY
+183 SGIPAALLSYNINGY
-198 HNTNHGVDNDNMY
+198 HNTNNGVDNDSMY

-227 NGNYNWNNNSGSNFD
+227 NGNYNWDKDNGSNFD

-247 IQRDLTA
+247 VQRDLPA
-254 LRSQLM
+254 LRSQLIM
-260 LGEAYTTGETFD
+260 GESYTTGETFD

-306 AKVTITQGGY
+306 AKVTVTQSGY
-316 KIYESTVPPGP
+316 KIYEATVPPGP

-362 VMQMQKPGVGRWDVS
+362 VMQMQKPGVGRWDFS

-385 LHDNPYVAQG
+385 IHDKPYLAQG

-406 AYTGVQATD
+406 AYSGIQGTN
-415 NHYLAGLLGMGLNT
+415 NHYLAGLIGVGLNT
-429 PFGAIALDIT
+429 PFGALALDVT
-439 HSRAE
+439 HSRTE

-460 NKLIEATDTSFNVAA
+460 NKLIEPTNTSFNVAA
-475 YRYSTQNYLGLND
+475 YRYSTQDYLGLND
-488 ALQLIDE
+488 ALQLIDD
-495 AKYGDDDQ
+495 AKYNDDDQ
-503 RNTMNNFARLKNQIT
+503 RDTMDNYARMKNQIT
-518 LSISQPLQYG
+518 LSISQPLQDG

-563 WGSMSV
+563 WGSMSI

-574 WDEDGK
+574 WDEDGE

-597 GGESRRSGFNTLSTQ
+597 GGEDRRSGFTSLSTQ

-629 SSKDNML
+629 NNEDNTL

-649 GKSISDIGGYASYQ
+649 DKNISDVGGYVSYQ

-676 NDSSRQ
+676 NDSNRQ
-682 YSLATN
+682 YSLSTD
-688 GGFVLHGGGLTF
+688 GGFILHSGGLTF
-700 TNDNFGNNDAIVL
+700 TNDNFSNSDALVL

-726 GNSTIDRWGYGAT
+726 GGSTIDRWGYGAS
-739 NSLSAYRE
+739 NALSAYRE
-747 NLVNVDIDTLE
+747 NQVSLDIDTLE
-758 NDVELKSTSATLVPR
+758 NDVELKSTSTMLVPR
-773 DGAVVLASFETDQG
+773 DGAVVFASFETDQG
-787 RSVIL
+787 RSAIIT
-792 NMSRN
+792 MTRN
-797 DGKALPF
+797 DGKTIPF
-804 GAEIYENDVQIGNM
+804 GAEVFEGNTPIGNM
-818 GQGGQAFVRGIS
+818 GQGGQAFVRGIN
-830 DAGELSVR
+830 DRGELTVR
-838 WFEENQPV
+838 WFENNQP
-846 TCSATFALPA
+846 TRCSATYQLP
-856 TQQTVGSSQTLLL
+856 TDQQTVGSGQTLLL
-869 DHVTCRVNNL
+869 NNITCRVINHNQ
-879 KSNGIDNEKE
+879 NGTHNEKE

>member
-1 MTLSQSRMKKTV
+1 
-13 QNVSTTRTMPKKTL
+13 MPKKTL
-27 LAMCCALFYSQP
+27 LAVCCALLYSQP
-39 GLAADIV
+39 GLTADVV
-46 EYDSTFLMGDGATSI
+46 EYDSSFLMGDGAASI
-61 DVSRYSNGNPTPAG
+61 DVSRYSDGNPTPVG
-75 TYTVRVFV
+75 TYTVKVFV
-83 NEKAVT
+83 NEKPVA

-95 IDIGKKSAEAC
+95 IDVGKKNAEAC
-106 LTMKNLAQLHI
+106 LTPKNLAQLHI
-117 KSPQNVGEKAI
+117 KQPEIVGEKAV
-128 LKKGDDESSDCLNLP
+128 LKRGDEESDDCLNLP
-143 ALIEQSSVTFDMG
+143 ALIDQSSVEFDMG
-156 DQRLDIIVPQ
+156 DQRLDITVPQ
-166 AWINKSY
+166 AWVNKGY
-173 DGYVEPSLWE
+173 EGYVEPSLWE
-183 NGIPAALLSYNINGY
+183 SGIPAALLSYNINGY
-198 HNTNHGVDNDNMY
+198 HNTNNGVDNDSMY
-211 AAFNTGI
+211 AAFNTGV

-227 NGNYNWNNNSGSNFD
+227 NGNYNWDKDNGSNFD

-247 IQRDLTA
+247 VQRDLPA
-254 LRSQLM
+254 LRSQLIM
-260 LGEAYTTGETFD
+260 GESYTTGETFD

-306 AKVTITQGGY
+306 AKVTVTQSGY
-316 KIYESTVPPGP
+316 KIYEATVPPGP

-362 VMQMQKPGVGRWDVS
+362 VMQMQKPGVGRWDFS

-385 LHDNPYVAQG
+385 IHDKPYLAQG

-406 AYTGVQATD
+406 AYSGIQGTN
-415 NHYLAGLLGMGLNT
+415 NHYLAGLIGVGLNT
-429 PFGAIALDIT
+429 PFGALALDVT
-439 HSRAE
+439 HSRTE

-460 NKLIEATDTSFNVAA
+460 NKLIEPTNTSFNVAA
-475 YRYSTQNYLGLND
+475 YRYSTQDYLGLND
-488 ALQLIDE
+488 ALQLIDD
-495 AKYGDDDQ
+495 AKYNDDDQ
-503 RNTMNNFARLKNQIT
+503 RDTMDNYARMKNQIT
-518 LSISQPLQYG
+518 LSISQPLQDG

-563 WGSMSV
+563 WGSMSI

-574 WDEDGK
+574 WDEDGE

-597 GGESRRSGFNTLSTQ
+597 GGEDRRSGFTSLSTQ

-629 SSKDNML
+629 NNEDNTL

-649 GKSISDIGGYASYQ
+649 DKNISDVGGYVSYQ

-676 NDSSRQ
+676 NDSNRQ
-682 YSLATN
+682 YSLSTD
-688 GGFVLHGGGLTF
+688 GGFILHSGGLTF
-700 TNDNFGNNDAIVL
+700 TNDNFSNSDALVL

-726 GNSTIDRWGYGAT
+726 GGSTIDRWGYGAS
-739 NSLSAYRE
+739 NALSAYRE
-747 NLVNVDIDTLE
+747 NQVSLDIDTLE
-758 NDVELKSTSATLVPR
+758 NDVELKSTSTMLVPR
-773 DGAVVLASFETDQG
+773 DGAVVFASFETDQG
-787 RSVIL
+787 RSAIIT
-792 NMSRN
+792 MTRN
-797 DGKALPF
+797 DGKTIPF
-804 GAEIYENDVQIGNM
+804 GAEVFEGNTPIGNM
-818 GQGGQAFVRGIS
+818 GQGGQAFVRGIN
-830 DAGELSVR
+830 DRGELTVR
-838 WFEENQPV
+838 WFENNQP
-846 TCSATFALPA
+846 TRCSATYQLP
-856 TQQTVGSSQTLLL
+856 TDQQTVGSGQTLLL
-869 DHVTCRVNNL
+869 NNITYRVINHNQ
-879 KSNGIDNEKE
+879 NGPHNEKE

>member
-1 MTLSQSRMKKTV
+1 MEKTV
-13 QNVSTTRTMPKKTL
+13 QNVPTTRTLPKKTL
-27 LAMCCALFYSQP
+27 LAVCCALLYSQP
-39 GLAADIV
+39 GLTADVV
-46 EYDSTFLMGDGATSI
+46 EYDSSFLMGDGAASI
-61 DVSRYSNGNPTPAG
+61 DVSRYSDGNPTPVG
-75 TYTVRVFV
+75 TYTVKVFV
-83 NEKAVT
+83 NEKPVA

-95 IDIGKKSAEAC
+95 IDVGKKSAEAC
-106 LTMKNLAQLHI
+106 LTPKNLAQLHI
-117 KSPQNVGEKAI
+117 KQPEIVGEKAV
-128 LKKGDDESSDCLNLP
+128 LKRGDEESDDCLNLP
-143 ALIEQSSVTFDMG
+143 ALIDQSSVEFDMG
-156 DQRLDIIVPQ
+156 DQRLDITVPQ
-166 AWINKSY
+166 AWVNKGY
-173 DGYVEPSLWE
+173 EGYVEPSLWE
-183 NGIPAALLSYNINGY
+183 SGIPAALLSYNINGY
-198 HNTNHGVDNDNMY
+198 HNTNNGVDNDSMY
-211 AAFNTGI
+211 AAFNTGV

-227 NGNYNWNNNSGSNFD
+227 NGNYNWDKDNGSNFD

-247 IQRDLTA
+247 VQRDLPA
-254 LRSQLM
+254 LRSQLIM
-260 LGEAYTTGETFD
+260 GESYTTGETFD

-306 AKVTITQGGY
+306 AKVTVTQSGY
-316 KIYESTVPPGP
+316 KIYEATVQPGP

-362 VMQMQKPGVGRWDVS
+362 VMQMQKPGVGRWDFS

-385 LHDNPYVAQG
+385 IHDKPYLAQG

-406 AYTGVQATD
+406 AYSGIQGTN
-415 NHYLAGLLGMGLNT
+415 NHYLAGLIGVGLNT
-429 PFGAIALDIT
+429 PFGALALDVT
-439 HSRAE
+439 HSRTE

-460 NKLIEATDTSFNVAA
+460 NKLIEPTNTSFNVAA
-475 YRYSTQNYLGLND
+475 YRYSTQDYLGLND

-495 AKYGDDDQ
+495 AKNNNDDRRD
-503 RNTMNNFARLKNQIT
+503 TMDNYARMKNQIT
-518 LSISQPLQYG
+518 LSISQPIQDG
-528 ETDYGSFYLSG
+528 EIDYGSFYLSG

-563 WGSMSV
+563 WGSMSI

-574 WDEDGK
+574 WDEDGE

-597 GGESRRSGFNTLSTQ
+597 GGEDRRSGFTSLSTQ

-629 SSKDNML
+629 NNEDNTL

-649 GKSISDIGGYASYQ
+649 DKNISDVGGYVSYQ

-676 NDSSRQ
+676 NDSNRQ
-682 YSLATN
+682 YSLSTD
-688 GGFVLHGGGLTF
+688 GGFILHSGGLTF
-700 TNDNFGNNDAIVL
+700 TNDNFSNSDALVL

-726 GNSTIDRWGYGAT
+726 GGSTIDRWGYGAS
-739 NSLSAYRE
+739 NALSAYRE
-747 NLVNVDIDTLE
+747 NQVSLDIDTLE
-758 NDVELKSTSATLVPR
+758 NDVELKSTSTMLVPR
-773 DGAVVLASFETDQG
+773 DGAVVFASFETDQG
-787 RSVIL
+787 RSAIIT
-792 NMSRN
+792 MTRN
-797 DGKALPF
+797 DGKTIPF
-804 GAEIYENDVQIGNM
+804 GAEVFEGNTPIGNM
-818 GQGGQAFVRGIS
+818 GQGGQAFVRGIN
-830 DAGELSVR
+830 DRGELTVR
-838 WFEENQPV
+838 WFENNQP
-846 TCSATFALPA
+846 TRCSATYQLP
-856 TQQTVGSSQTLLL
+856 TDQQTVGSGQTLLL
-869 DHVTCRVNNL
+869 NNITCRVINHNQ
-879 KSNGIDNEKE
+879 NGTHNEKE

>member
-1 MTLSQSRMKKTV
+1 M

-27 LAMCCALFYSQP
+27 LAVCCALLYSQP
-39 GLAADIV
+39 GLTADVV
-46 EYDSTFLMGDGATSI
+46 EYDSSFLMGDGAASI
-61 DVSRYSNGNPTPAG
+61 DVSRYSDGNPTPVG
-75 TYTVRVFV
+75 TYTVKVFV
-83 NEKAVT
+83 NEKPVA

-95 IDIGKKSAEAC
+95 IDVGKKSAEAC
-106 LTMKNLAQLHI
+106 LTPKNLAQLHI
-117 KSPQNVGEKAI
+117 KQPEIVGEKAV
-128 LKKGDDESSDCLNLP
+128 LKRGDEESDDCLNLP
-143 ALIEQSSVTFDMG
+143 ALIDQSSVEFDMG
-156 DQRLDIIVPQ
+156 DQRLDITVPQ
-166 AWINKSY
+166 AWVNKGY
-173 DGYVEPSLWE
+173 EGYVEPSLWE
-183 NGIPAALLSYNINGY
+183 SGIPAALLSYNINGY
-198 HNTNHGVDNDNMY
+198 HNTNNGVDNDSMY
-211 AAFNTGI
+211 AAFNTGV

-227 NGNYNWNNNSGSNFD
+227 NGNYNWDKDNGSNFD

-247 IQRDLTA
+247 VQRDLPA
-254 LRSQLM
+254 LRSQLIM
-260 LGEAYTTGETFD
+260 GESYTTGETFD

-306 AKVTITQGGY
+306 AKVTVTQSGY
-316 KIYESTVPPGP
+316 KIYEATVPPGP

-362 VMQMQKPGVGRWDVS
+362 VMQMQKPGVGRWDFS

-385 LHDNPYVAQG
+385 IHDKPYLAQG

-406 AYTGVQATD
+406 AYSGIQGTN
-415 NHYLAGLLGMGLNT
+415 NHYLAGLIGVGLNM
-429 PFGAIALDIT
+429 PFGALALDVT
-439 HSRAE
+439 HSRTE

-460 NKLIEATDTSFNVAA
+460 NKLIEPTNTSFNVAA
-475 YRYSTQNYLGLND
+475 YRYSTQDYLGLND
-488 ALQLIDE
+488 ALQLIDD
-495 AKYGDDDQ
+495 AKYNDDDQ
-503 RNTMNNFARLKNQIT
+503 RDTMDNYARMKNQIT
-518 LSISQPLQYG
+518 LSISQPLQDG

-563 WGSMSV
+563 WGSMSI

-574 WDEDGK
+574 WDEDGE

-597 GGESRRSGFNTLSTQ
+597 GGEDRRSGFTSLSTQ

-629 SSKDNML
+629 NNEDNTL

-649 GKSISDIGGYASYQ
+649 DKNISDVGGYVSYQ

-676 NDSSRQ
+676 NDSNRQ
-682 YSLATN
+682 YSLSTD
-688 GGFVLHGGGLTF
+688 GGFILHSGGLTF
-700 TNDNFGNNDAIVL
+700 TNDNFSNSDALVL

-726 GNSTIDRWGYGAT
+726 GGSTIDRWGYGAS
-739 NSLSAYRE
+739 NALSAYRE
-747 NLVNVDIDTLE
+747 NQVSLDIDTLE
-758 NDVELKSTSATLVPR
+758 NDVELKSTSTMLVPR
-773 DGAVVLASFETDQG
+773 DGAVVFASFETDQG
-787 RSVIL
+787 RSAIIT
-792 NMSRN
+792 MTRN
-797 DGKALPF
+797 DGKTIPF
-804 GAEIYENDVQIGNM
+804 GAEVFEGNTPIGNM
-818 GQGGQAFVRGIS
+818 GQGGQAFVRGIN
-830 DAGELSVR
+830 DRGELTVR
-838 WFEENQPV
+838 WFENNQP
-846 TCSATFALPA
+846 TRCSATYQLP
-856 TQQTVGSSQTLLL
+856 TDQQTVGSGQTLLL
-869 DHVTCRVNNL
+869 NNITCRVINHNQ
-879 KSNGIDNEKE
+879 NGTHNEKE

>member
-1 MTLSQSRMKKTV
+1 M

-27 LAMCCALFYSQP
+27 LAVCCALLYSQP
-39 GLAADIV
+39 GLTADVV
-46 EYDSTFLMGDGATSI
+46 EYDSSFLMGDGAASI
-61 DVSRYSNGNPTPAG
+61 DVSRYSDGNPTPVG
-75 TYTVRVFV
+75 TYTVKVFV
-83 NEKAVT
+83 NEKPVA

-95 IDIGKKSAEAC
+95 IDVGKKSAEAC
-106 LTMKNLAQLHI
+106 LTPKNLAQLHI
-117 KSPQNVGEKAI
+117 KQPEIVGEKAV
-128 LKKGDDESSDCLNLP
+128 LKRGDEESDDCLNLP
-143 ALIEQSSVTFDMG
+143 ALIDQSSVEFDMG
-156 DQRLDIIVPQ
+156 DQRLDITVPQ
-166 AWINKSY
+166 AWVNKGY
-173 DGYVEPSLWE
+173 EGYVEPSLWE
-183 NGIPAALLSYNINGY
+183 SGIPAALLSYNINGY
-198 HNTNHGVDNDNMY
+198 HNTNNGVDNDSMY

-227 NGNYNWNNNSGSNFD
+227 NGNYNWDKDNGSNFD

-247 IQRDLTA
+247 VQRDLPA
-254 LRSQLM
+254 LRSQLIM
-260 LGEAYTTGETFD
+260 GESYTTGETFD

-306 AKVTITQGGY
+306 AKVTVTQSGY
-316 KIYESTVPPGP
+316 KIYEATVPPGP

-362 VMQMQKPGVGRWDVS
+362 VMQMQKPGVGRWDFS

-385 LHDNPYVAQG
+385 IHDKPYLAQG

-406 AYTGVQATD
+406 AYSGIQGTN
-415 NHYLAGLLGMGLNT
+415 NHYLAGLIGVGLNT
-429 PFGAIALDIT
+429 PFGALALDVT
-439 HSRAE
+439 HSRTE

-460 NKLIEATDTSFNVAA
+460 NKLIEPTNTSFNVAA
-475 YRYSTQNYLGLND
+475 YRYSTQDYLGLND

-495 AKYGDDDQ
+495 AKNNNDDRRD
-503 RNTMNNFARLKNQIT
+503 TMDNYARMKNQIT
-518 LSISQPLQYG
+518 LSISQPIQDG
-528 ETDYGSFYLSG
+528 EIDYGSFYLSG

-563 WGSMSV
+563 WGSMSI

-574 WDEDGK
+574 WDEDGE

-597 GGESRRSGFNTLSTQ
+597 GGEDRRSGFTSLSTQ

-629 SSKDNML
+629 NNEDNTL

-649 GKSISDIGGYASYQ
+649 DKNISDVGGYVSYQ

-676 NDSSRQ
+676 NDSNRQ
-682 YSLATN
+682 YSLSTD
-688 GGFVLHGGGLTF
+688 GGFILHSGGLTF
-700 TNDNFGNNDAIVL
+700 TNDNFSNSDALVL

-726 GNSTIDRWGYGAT
+726 GGSTIDRWGYGAS
-739 NSLSAYRE
+739 NALSAYRE
-747 NLVNVDIDTLE
+747 NQVSLDIDTLE
-758 NDVELKSTSATLVPR
+758 NDVELKSTSTMLVPR
-773 DGAVVLASFETDQG
+773 DGAVVFASFETDQG
-787 RSVIL
+787 RSAIIT
-792 NMSRN
+792 MTRN
-797 DGKALPF
+797 DGKTIPF
-804 GAEIYENDVQIGNM
+804 GAEVFEGNTPIGNM
-818 GQGGQAFVRGIS
+818 GQGGQAFVRGIN
-830 DAGELSVR
+830 DRGELTVR
-838 WFEENQPV
+838 WFESNQP
-846 TCSATFALPA
+846 TRCSATYQLP
-856 TQQTVGSSQTLLL
+856 TDQQTVGSGQTLLL
-869 DHVTCRVNNL
+869 NNITCRVINHNQ
-879 KSNGIDNEKE
+879 NGTHNEKE

>member
-1 MTLSQSRMKKTV
+1 MEKTV
-13 QNVSTTRTMPKKTL
+13 QNVPTTRTLPKKTL
-27 LAMCCALFYSQP
+27 LAVCCALLYSQP
-39 GLAADIV
+39 GLTADVV
-46 EYDSTFLMGDGATSI
+46 EYDSSFLMGDGAASI
-61 DVSRYSNGNPTPAG
+61 DVSRYSDGNPTPVG
-75 TYTVRVFV
+75 TYTVKVFV
-83 NEKAVT
+83 NEKPVA

-95 IDIGKKSAEAC
+95 IDVGKKSAEAC
-106 LTMKNLAQLHI
+106 LTPKNLAQLHI
-117 KSPQNVGEKAI
+117 KQPEIVGEKAV
-128 LKKGDDESSDCLNLP
+128 LKRGDEESDDCLNLP
-143 ALIEQSSVTFDMG
+143 ALIDQSSVEFDMG
-156 DQRLDIIVPQ
+156 DQRLDITVPQ
-166 AWINKSY
+166 AWVNKGY
-173 DGYVEPSLWE
+173 EGYVEPSLWE
-183 NGIPAALLSYNINGY
+183 SGIPAALLSYNINGY
-198 HNTNHGVDNDNMY
+198 HNTNNGVDNDSMY
-211 AAFNTGI
+211 AAFNTGV

-227 NGNYNWNNNSGSNFD
+227 NGNYNWDKDNGSNFD

-247 IQRDLTA
+247 VQRDLPA
-254 LRSQLM
+254 LRSQLIM
-260 LGEAYTTGETFD
+260 GESYTTGETFD

-306 AKVTITQGGY
+306 AKVTVTQSGY
-316 KIYESTVPPGP
+316 KIYEATVPPGP

-362 VMQMQKPGVGRWDVS
+362 VMQMQKPGVGRWDFS

-385 LHDNPYVAQG
+385 IHDKPYLAQG

-406 AYTGVQATD
+406 AYSGIQGTN
-415 NHYLAGLLGMGLNT
+415 NHYLAGLIGVGLNT
-429 PFGAIALDIT
+429 PFGALALDVT
-439 HSRAE
+439 HSRTE

-460 NKLIEATDTSFNVAA
+460 NKLIEPTNTSFNVAA
-475 YRYSTQNYLGLND
+475 YRYSTQDYLGLND

-495 AKYGDDDQ
+495 AKNNNDDRRD
-503 RNTMNNFARLKNQIT
+503 TMDNYARMKNQIT
-518 LSISQPLQYG
+518 LSISQPIQDG
-528 ETDYGSFYLSG
+528 EIDYGSFYLSG

-563 WGSMSV
+563 WGSMSI

-574 WDEDGK
+574 WDEDGE

-597 GGESRRSGFNTLSTQ
+597 GGEDRRSCFTSLSTQ

-629 SSKDNML
+629 NNEDNTL

-649 GKSISDIGGYASYQ
+649 DKNISDVGGYVSYQ

-676 NDSSRQ
+676 NDSNRQ
-682 YSLATN
+682 YSLSTD
-688 GGFVLHGGGLTF
+688 GGFILHSGGLTF
-700 TNDNFGNNDAIVL
+700 TNDNFSNSDALVL

-726 GNSTIDRWGYGAT
+726 GGSTIDRWGYGAS
-739 NSLSAYRE
+739 NALSAYRE
-747 NLVNVDIDTLE
+747 NQVSLDIDTLE
-758 NDVELKSTSATLVPR
+758 NDVELKSTSTMLVPR
-773 DGAVVLASFETDQG
+773 DGAVVFASFETDQG
-787 RSVIL
+787 RSAIIT
-792 NMSRN
+792 MTRN
-797 DGKALPF
+797 DGKTIPF
-804 GAEIYENDVQIGNM
+804 GAEVFEGNTPIGNM
-818 GQGGQAFVRGIS
+818 GQGGQAFVRGIN
-830 DAGELSVR
+830 DRGELTVR
-838 WFEENQPV
+838 WFENNQP
-846 TCSATFALPA
+846 TRCSATYQLP
-856 TQQTVGSSQTLLL
+856 TDQQTVGSGQTLLL
-869 DHVTCRVNNL
+869 NNITCRVINHNQ
-879 KSNGIDNEKE
+879 NGTHNEKE

>member
-1 MTLSQSRMKKTV
+1 M
-13 QNVSTTRTMPKKTL
+13 QNAPTTRTLPKKTL
-27 LAMCCALFYSQP
+27 LAVCCALLYSQP
-39 GLAADIV
+39 GLTADVV
-46 EYDSTFLMGDGATSI
+46 EYDSSFLMGDGAASI
-61 DVSRYSNGNPTPAG
+61 DVSRYSDGNPTPVG
-75 TYTVRVFV
+75 TYTVKVFV
-83 NEKAVT
+83 NEKPVA

-95 IDIGKKSAEAC
+95 IDVGKKSAEAC
-106 LTMKNLAQLHI
+106 LTPKNLAQLHI
-117 KSPQNVGEKAI
+117 KQPEIVGEKAV
-128 LKKGDDESSDCLNLP
+128 LKRGDEESDDCLNLP
-143 ALIEQSSVTFDMG
+143 ALIDQSSVEFDMG
-156 DQRLDIIVPQ
+156 DQRLDITVPQ
-166 AWINKSY
+166 AWVNKGY
-173 DGYVEPSLWE
+173 EGYVEPSLWE
-183 NGIPAALLSYNINGY
+183 SGIPAALLSYNINGY
-198 HNTNHGVDNDNMY
+198 HNTNNGVDNDSMY

-227 NGNYNWNNNSGSNFD
+227 NGNYNWDKDNGSNFD

-247 IQRDLTA
+247 VQRDLPA
-254 LRSQLM
+254 LRSQLIM
-260 LGEAYTTGETFD
+260 GESYTTGETFD

-306 AKVTITQGGY
+306 AKVTVTQSGY
-316 KIYESTVPPGP
+316 KIYEATVPPGP

-362 VMQMQKPGVGRWDVS
+362 VMQMQKPGVGRWDFS

-385 LHDNPYVAQG
+385 IHDKPYLAQG

-406 AYTGVQATD
+406 AYSGIQGTN
-415 NHYLAGLLGMGLNT
+415 NHYLAGLIGVGLNT
-429 PFGAIALDIT
+429 PFGALALDVT
-439 HSRAE
+439 HSRTE

-460 NKLIEATDTSFNVAA
+460 NKLIEPTNTSFNVAA
-475 YRYSTQNYLGLND
+475 YRYSTQDYLGLND
-488 ALQLIDE
+488 ALQLIDD
-495 AKYGDDDQ
+495 AKYNDDDQ
-503 RNTMNNFARLKNQIT
+503 RDTMDNYARMKNQIT
-518 LSISQPLQYG
+518 LSISQPLQDG

-563 WGSMSV
+563 WGSMSI

-574 WDEDGK
+574 WDEDGE

-597 GGESRRSGFNTLSTQ
+597 GGEDRRSGFTSLSTQ

-629 SSKDNML
+629 NNEDNTL

-649 GKSISDIGGYASYQ
+649 DKNISDVGGYVSYQ

-676 NDSSRQ
+676 NDSNRQ
-682 YSLATN
+682 YSLSTD
-688 GGFVLHGGGLTF
+688 GGFILHSGGLTF
-700 TNDNFGNNDAIVL
+700 TNDNFSNSDALVL

-726 GNSTIDRWGYGAT
+726 GGSTIDRWGYGAS
-739 NSLSAYRE
+739 NALSAYRE
-747 NLVNVDIDTLE
+747 NQVSLDIDTLE
-758 NDVELKSTSATLVPR
+758 NDVELKSTSTMLVPR
-773 DGAVVLASFETDQG
+773 DGAVVFASFETDQG
-787 RSVIL
+787 RSAIIT
-792 NMSRN
+792 MTRN
-797 DGKALPF
+797 DGKTIPF
-804 GAEIYENDVQIGNM
+804 GAEVFEDNTPIGNM
-818 GQGGQAFVRGIS
+818 GQGGQAFVRGIN
-830 DAGELSVR
+830 DRGELTVR
-838 WFEENQPV
+838 WFENNQP
-846 TCSATFALPA
+846 TRCSATYQLP
-856 TQQTVGSSQTLLL
+856 TDQQTVGSGQTLLL
-869 DHVTCRVNNL
+869 NNITCRVINHNQ
-879 KSNGIDNEKE
+879 NGTHNEKE

>member
-1 MTLSQSRMKKTV
+1 M
-13 QNVSTTRTMPKKTL
+13 QNVPTTRTLPKKTL
-27 LAMCCALFYSQP
+27 LAVCCALLYSQP
-39 GLAADIV
+39 GLTADVV
-46 EYDSTFLMGDGATSI
+46 EYDSSFLMGDGAASI
-61 DVSRYSNGNPTPAG
+61 DVSRYSDGNPTPVG
-75 TYTVRVFV
+75 TYTVKVFV
-83 NEKAVT
+83 NEKPVA

-95 IDIGKKSAEAC
+95 IDVGKKSAEAC
-106 LTMKNLAQLHI
+106 LTPKNLAQLHI
-117 KSPQNVGEKAI
+117 KQPEIVGEKAV
-128 LKKGDDESSDCLNLP
+128 LKRGDEESDDCLNLP
-143 ALIEQSSVTFDMG
+143 ALIDQSSVEFDMG
-156 DQRLDIIVPQ
+156 DQRLDITVPQ
-166 AWINKSY
+166 AWVNKGY
-173 DGYVEPSLWE
+173 EGYVEPSLWE
-183 NGIPAALLSYNINGY
+183 SGIPAALLSYNINGY
-198 HNTNHGVDNDNMY
+198 HNTNNGVDNDSMY

-227 NGNYNWNNNSGSNFD
+227 NGNYNWDKDNGSNFD

-247 IQRDLTA
+247 VQRDLPA
-254 LRSQLM
+254 LRSQLIM
-260 LGEAYTTGETFD
+260 GESYTTGETFD

-306 AKVTITQGGY
+306 AKVTVTQSGY
-316 KIYESTVPPGP
+316 KIYEATVPPGP

-362 VMQMQKPGVGRWDVS
+362 VMQMQKPGVGRWDFS

-385 LHDNPYVAQG
+385 IHDKPYLAQG

-406 AYTGVQATD
+406 AYSGIQGTN
-415 NHYLAGLLGMGLNT
+415 NHYLAGLIGVGLNT
-429 PFGAIALDIT
+429 PFGALALDVT
-439 HSRAE
+439 HSRTE

-460 NKLIEATDTSFNVAA
+460 NKLIEPTNTSFNVAA
-475 YRYSTQNYLGLND
+475 YRYSTQDYLGLND
-488 ALQLIDE
+488 ALQLIDD
-495 AKYGDDDQ
+495 AKYNDDDQ
-503 RNTMNNFARLKNQIT
+503 RDTMDNYARMKNQIT
-518 LSISQPLQYG
+518 LSISQPLQDG

-563 WGSMSV
+563 WGSMSI

-574 WDEDGK
+574 WDEDGE

-597 GGESRRSGFNTLSTQ
+597 GGEDRRSGFTSLSTQ

-629 SSKDNML
+629 NNEDNTL

-649 GKSISDIGGYASYQ
+649 DKNISDVGGYVSYQ

-676 NDSSRQ
+676 NDSNRQ
-682 YSLATN
+682 YSLSTD
-688 GGFVLHGGGLTF
+688 GGFILHSGGLTF
-700 TNDNFGNNDAIVL
+700 TNDNFSNSDALVL

-726 GNSTIDRWGYGAT
+726 GGSTIDRWGYGAS
-739 NSLSAYRE
+739 NALSAYRE
-747 NLVNVDIDTLE
+747 NPVSLDIDTLE
-758 NDVELKSTSATLVPR
+758 NDVELKSTSTMLVPR
-773 DGAVVLASFETDQG
+773 DGAVVFASFETDQG
-787 RSVIL
+787 RSAIIT
-792 NMSRN
+792 MTRN
-797 DGKALPF
+797 DGKTIPF
-804 GAEIYENDVQIGNM
+804 GAEVFEDNTPIGNM
-818 GQGGQAFVRGIS
+818 GQGGQAFVRGIN
-830 DAGELSVR
+830 DRGELTVR
-838 WFEENQPV
+838 WFENNQP
-846 TCSATFALPA
+846 TRCSATYQLP
-856 TQQTVGSSQTLLL
+856 TDQQTVGSGQTLLL
-869 DHVTCRVNNL
+869 NNITCRVINHNQ
-879 KSNGIDNEKE
+879 NGTHNEKE

>member
-1 MTLSQSRMKKTV
+1 M
-13 QNVSTTRTMPKKTL
+13 QNAPTTRTMPKKTL
-27 LAMCCALFYSQP
+27 LAMCCALLYSQP
-39 GLAADIV
+39 GLTADVV
-46 EYDSTFLMGDGATSI
+46 EYDSSFLMGDGAASI
-61 DVSRYSNGNPTPAG
+61 DVSRYSDGNPTPVG
-75 TYTVRVFV
+75 TYTVKVFV
-83 NEKAVT
+83 NEKPVA

-106 LTMKNLAQLHI
+106 LTPKNLAQLHI
-117 KSPQNVGEKAI
+117 KQPEIVGEKAV
-128 LKKGDDESSDCLNLP
+128 LKRGDEESDDCLNLP
-143 ALIEQSSVTFDMG
+143 ALIDQSSVEFDMG
-156 DQRLDIIVPQ
+156 DQRLDITVPQ
-166 AWINKSY
+166 AWVKKGY
-173 DGYVEPSLWE
+173 EGYVEPSLWE
-183 NGIPAALLSYNINGY
+183 SGIPAALLSYNINGY
-198 HNTNHGVDNDNMY
+198 HNTNNGVDNDSMY
-211 AAFNTGI
+211 AAFNTGV

-227 NGNYNWNNNSGSNFD
+227 NGNYNWDKDNGSSFD

-247 IQRDLTA
+247 VQRDLPV
-254 LRSQLM
+254 LRSQLVV
-260 LGEAYTTGETFD
+260 GEAYTTGETFD

-306 AKVTITQGGY
+306 AKVTVTQSGY
-316 KIYESTVPPGP
+316 KIYEATVPPGP

-362 VMQMQKPGVGRWDVS
+362 VMQMQKPGVGRWDFS

-385 LHDNPYVAQG
+385 IHDKPYLAQG

-406 AYTGVQATD
+406 AYSGIQGTN
-415 NHYLAGLLGMGLNT
+415 NHYLAGLIGVGLNT
-429 PFGAIALDIT
+429 PFGALALDVT
-439 HSRAE
+439 HSRTE

-460 NKLIEATDTSFNVAA
+460 NKLIEPTNTSFNVAA
-475 YRYSTQNYLGLND
+475 YRYSTQDYLGLND

-495 AKYGDDDQ
+495 AKNNNDDRRD
-503 RNTMNNFARLKNQIT
+503 TMDNYARMKNQIT
-518 LSISQPLQYG
+518 LSISQPLQDG
-528 ETDYGSFYLSG
+528 EIDYGSFYLSG

-563 WGSMSV
+563 WGSMSI

-574 WDEDGK
+574 WDEDGE

-597 GGESRRSGFNTLSTQ
+597 GGEDRRSGFTSLSTQ

-629 SSKDNML
+629 NNEDNTL

-649 GKSISDIGGYASYQ
+649 DKNISDVGGYVSYQ

-676 NDSSRQ
+676 NDSNRQ
-682 YSLATN
+682 YSLSTD
-688 GGFVLHGGGLTF
+688 GGFILHSGGLTF
-700 TNDNFGNNDAIVL
+700 TNDNFSNSDALVL

-726 GNSTIDRWGYGAT
+726 GGSTIDRWGYGAS
-739 NSLSAYRE
+739 NALSAYRE
-747 NLVNVDIDTLE
+747 NQVSLDIDTLE
-758 NDVELKSTSATLVPR
+758 NDVELKSTSTMLVPR
-773 DGAVVLASFETDQG
+773 DGAVVFASFETDQG
-787 RSVIL
+787 RSAIIT
-792 NMSRN
+792 MTRN
-797 DGKALPF
+797 DGKTIPF
-804 GAEIYENDVQIGNM
+804 GAEVFEGNTPIGNM
-818 GQGGQAFVRGIS
+818 GQGGQAFVRGIN
-830 DAGELSVR
+830 DRGELTVR
-838 WFEENQPV
+838 WFENNQP
-846 TCSATFALPA
+846 TRCSATYQLP
-856 TQQTVGSSQTLLL
+856 TDQQTVGSGQTLLL
-869 DHVTCRVNNL
+869 NNITCRVINHNQ
-879 KSNGIDNEKE
+879 NGTHNEKE

>member
-1 MTLSQSRMKKTV
+1 M
-13 QNVSTTRTMPKKTL
+13 QNVPTTRTLPKKTL
-27 LAMCCALFYSQP
+27 LAVCCALLYSQP
-39 GLAADIV
+39 GLTADVV
-46 EYDSTFLMGDGATSI
+46 EYDSSFLMGDGAASI
-61 DVSRYSNGNPTPAG
+61 DVSRYSDGNPTPVG
-75 TYTVRVFV
+75 TYTVKVFV
-83 NEKAVT
+83 NEKPVA

-95 IDIGKKSAEAC
+95 IDVGKKSAEAC
-106 LTMKNLAQLHI
+106 LTPKNLAQLHI
-117 KSPQNVGEKAI
+117 KQPEIVGEKAV
-128 LKKGDDESSDCLNLP
+128 LKRGDEESDDCLNLP
-143 ALIEQSSVTFDMG
+143 ALIDQSSVEFDMG
-156 DQRLDIIVPQ
+156 DQRLDITVPQ
-166 AWINKSY
+166 AWVNKGY
-173 DGYVEPSLWE
+173 EGYVEPSLWE
-183 NGIPAALLSYNINGY
+183 SGIPAALLSYNINGY
-198 HNTNHGVDNDNMY
+198 HNTNNGVDNDSMY

-227 NGNYNWNNNSGSNFD
+227 NGNYNWDKDNGSNFD

-247 IQRDLTA
+247 VQRDLPA
-254 LRSQLM
+254 LRSQLIM
-260 LGEAYTTGETFD
+260 GESYTTGETFD

-306 AKVTITQGGY
+306 AKVTVTQSGY
-316 KIYESTVPPGP
+316 KIYEATVPPGP

-362 VMQMQKPGVGRWDVS
+362 VMQMQKPGVGRWDFS

-385 LHDNPYVAQG
+385 IHDKPYLAQG

-406 AYTGVQATD
+406 AYSGIQGTN
-415 NHYLAGLLGMGLNT
+415 NHYLAGLIGVGLNT
-429 PFGAIALDIT
+429 PFGALSLDVT
-439 HSRAE
+439 HSRTE

-460 NKLIEATDTSFNVAA
+460 NKLIEPTNTSFNVAA
-475 YRYSTQNYLGLND
+475 YRYSTQDYLGLND
-488 ALQLIDE
+488 ALQLIDD
-495 AKYGDDDQ
+495 AKYNDDDQ
-503 RNTMNNFARLKNQIT
+503 RDTMDNYARMKNQIT
-518 LSISQPLQYG
+518 LSISQPLQDG

-563 WGSMSV
+563 WGSMSI

-574 WDEDGK
+574 WDEDGE

-597 GGESRRSGFNTLSTQ
+597 GGEDRRSGFTSLSTQ

-629 SSKDNML
+629 NNEDNTL

-649 GKSISDIGGYASYQ
+649 DKNISDVGGYVSYQ

-676 NDSSRQ
+676 NDSNRQ
-682 YSLATN
+682 YSLSTD
-688 GGFVLHGGGLTF
+688 GGFILHSDGLTF
-700 TNDNFGNNDAIVL
+700 TNDNFSNSDALVL

-726 GNSTIDRWGYGAT
+726 GGSTIDRWGYGAS
-739 NSLSAYRE
+739 NALSAYRE
-747 NLVNVDIDTLE
+747 NQVSLDIDTLE
-758 NDVELKSTSATLVPR
+758 NDVELKSTSTMLVPR
-773 DGAVVLASFETDQG
+773 DGAVVFASFETDQG
-787 RSVIL
+787 RSAIIT
-792 NMSRN
+792 MTRN
-797 DGKALPF
+797 DGKTIPF
-804 GAEIYENDVQIGNM
+804 GAEVFEDNTPIGNM
-818 GQGGQAFVRGIS
+818 GQGGQAFVRGIN
-830 DAGELSVR
+830 DRGELTVR
-838 WFEENQPV
+838 WFENNQP
-846 TCSATFALPA
+846 TRCSATYQLP
-856 TQQTVGSSQTLLL
+856 TDQQTVGSGQTLLL
-869 DHVTCRVNNL
+869 NNITCRVINHNQ
-879 KSNGIDNEKE
+879 NGTHNEKE

>member
-1 MTLSQSRMKKTV
+1 M
-13 QNVSTTRTMPKKTL
+13 QNVPTTRTLPKKTL
-27 LAMCCALFYSQP
+27 LAVCCALLYSQP
-39 GLAADIV
+39 GLTADVV
-46 EYDSTFLMGDGATSI
+46 EYDSSFLMGDGAASI
-61 DVSRYSNGNPTPAG
+61 DVSRYSDGNPTPVG
-75 TYTVRVFV
+75 TYTVKVFV
-83 NEKAVT
+83 NEKPVA

-95 IDIGKKSAEAC
+95 IDVGKKSAEAC
-106 LTMKNLAQLHI
+106 LTPKNLAQLHI
-117 KSPQNVGEKAI
+117 KQPEIVGEKTV
-128 LKKGDDESSDCLNLP
+128 LKRGDEESDDCLNLP
-143 ALIEQSSVTFDMG
+143 ALIDQSSVEFDMG
-156 DQRLDIIVPQ
+156 DQRLDITVPQ
-166 AWINKSY
+166 AWVNKGY
-173 DGYVEPSLWE
+173 EGYVEPSLWE
-183 NGIPAALLSYNINGY
+183 SGIPAALLSYNINGY
-198 HNTNHGVDNDNMY
+198 HNTNNGVDNDSMY

-227 NGNYNWNNNSGSNFD
+227 NGNYNWDKDNGSNFD

-247 IQRDLTA
+247 VQRDLPA
-254 LRSQLM
+254 LRSQLIM
-260 LGEAYTTGETFD
+260 GESYTTGETFD

-306 AKVTITQGGY
+306 AKVTVTQSGY
-316 KIYESTVPPGP
+316 KIYEATVPPGP

-362 VMQMQKPGVGRWDVS
+362 VMQMQKPGVGRWDFS

-385 LHDNPYVAQG
+385 IHDKPYLAQG

-406 AYTGVQATD
+406 AYSGIQGTN
-415 NHYLAGLLGMGLNT
+415 NHYLAGLIGVGLNT
-429 PFGAIALDIT
+429 PFGALALDVT
-439 HSRAE
+439 HSRTE

-460 NKLIEATDTSFNVAA
+460 NKLIEPTNTSFNVAT
-475 YRYSTQNYLGLND
+475 YRYSTQDYLGLND
-488 ALQLIDE
+488 ALQLIDD
-495 AKYGDDDQ
+495 AKYNDDDQ
-503 RNTMNNFARLKNQIT
+503 RDTMDNYARMKNQIT
-518 LSISQPLQYG
+518 LSISQPLQDG

-563 WGSMSV
+563 WGSMSI

-574 WDEDGK
+574 WDEDGE

-597 GGESRRSGFNTLSTQ
+597 GGEDRRSGFTSLSTQ

-629 SSKDNML
+629 NNEDNTL

-649 GKSISDIGGYASYQ
+649 DKNISDVGGYVSYQ

-676 NDSSRQ
+676 NDSNRQ
-682 YSLATN
+682 YSLSTD
-688 GGFVLHGGGLTF
+688 GGFILHSGGLTF
-700 TNDNFGNNDAIVL
+700 TNDNFSNSDALVL

-726 GNSTIDRWGYGAT
+726 GGSTIDRWGYGAS
-739 NSLSAYRE
+739 NALSAYRE
-747 NLVNVDIDTLE
+747 NQVSLDIDTLE
-758 NDVELKSTSATLVPR
+758 NDVELKSTSTMLVPR
-773 DGAVVLASFETDQG
+773 DGAVVFASFETDQG
-787 RSVIL
+787 RSAIIT
-792 NMSRN
+792 MTRN
-797 DGKALPF
+797 DGKTIPF
-804 GAEIYENDVQIGNM
+804 GAEVFEGNTPIGNM
-818 GQGGQAFVRGIS
+818 GQGGQAFVRGIN
-830 DAGELSVR
+830 DRGELTVR
-838 WFEENQPV
+838 WFENNQP
-846 TCSATFALPA
+846 TRCSATYQLP
-856 TQQTVGSSQTLLL
+856 TDQQTVGSGQTLLL
-869 DHVTCRVNNL
+869 NNITCRVINHNQ
-879 KSNGIDNEKE
+879 NGTHNEKE